1 MKWLDDDYIMD
12 TWNKKYRNVVQVD
25 SETVNSETLQ
35 QWFNRVC
42 NGDEELIKRMEDMK
56 FLFGGRILANRGLV
70 TKDHKVTLSNCY
82 VLPPVEDNIES
93 IFGTAKDLA
102 TIFSRGGGVGIDISK
117 LRYKGAPVR
126 NSAETTT
133 GAVSFMQLYDITTAI
148 IGQKGRRGALIISMD
163 ADHPDI
169 EDFIDI
175 KKDLNLITNANIS
188 VKVSDRFMRYAVEH
202 PGESYTILCKLID
215 EETRETWHTHSIC
228 VTPSKILEHLAENN
242 WKMAEPGV
250 LFWDRM
256 KNYNFIEN
264 NPHINITGV
273 NPCVTGDT
281 LILTDEGYVPIID
294 RVGLP
299 TNVWNGHE
307 YSIVI
312 PKRTGKNQDI
322 LRVTLSDGS
331 MLNVTPYHKFILRE
345 SSRVVGR
352 VEAKDLEIGS
362 KIEKCEYPVIEGY
375 DTPTLDMYTQGF
387 FSGDGY
393 ISKAEGR
400 NDRQL
405 IKLYDVKNKLI
416 PRLDAT
422 LYGELKEDKN
432 IVRLNQKYEDKTFV
446 PPTNY
451 TKEAR
456 LEWLAGLIDSDGSYE
471 ENSGIQITS
480 INKDF
485 LLQVKLM
492 LNTLGVHSSVTL
504 CKEACTKE
512 MPGGTYDCK
521 ECYRLLISKYY
532 VYQLYHLGLTLYRV
546 KIEDKEPNR
555 NAGRY
560 VQVIDVTKVGKAD
573 EVFCFNEHK
582 NHSGIFN
589 GVYTANCGELPLP
602 DYGSCNLGNIN
613 LSAYVKN
620 PFTDMAEFDFVAL
633 THDVPI
639 YVKALNDVLI
649 EGKEYHP
656 LRKQRDAIRDYRQI
670 GLGVTGLADMLI
682 KMRILYGSKEACQL
696 VSGIYRVIINQ
707 SVIASVDYAVGNDC
721 LSYKGFNV
729 EDFCNCTFAQ
739 KVLDKETKDYV
750 KAKGK
755 VYNSQF
761 LTIPPTGSVSI
772 VLGNCSSGVEPN
784 FDWRYN
790 RKIETIYDEPRK
802 VLVTAGIVKEYAEYL
817 DMSVDKVLEVGLPD
831 YFVTA
836 TKGVTY
842 MQRVAMQS
850 ACQDYIDGAISGT
863 VNLPNDA
870 TVEDIVDLYKEAWL
884 QGLKGITVY
893 RVGSERE
900 GILTKIEEKP
910 VTLKEDDIRPITVP
924 LQRGEKKAIA
934 PDTIYYKEEVKIGCG
949 ELNLFIGYS
958 PSEKALQ
965 DFWVKRKGN
974 GGCERNIES
983 TVISMSLL
991 QRVGGS
997 FEMLEESF
1005 KGIGSCNSFVHAR
1018 SKGAKLSKGSN
1029 CGQAIFNTLYDFVKR
1044 MEKQN
1049 AEIDDR
1055 HVLKHAFAEGD
1066 PSLPTI
1072 FGTPCPSCGK
1082 PLHRQ
1087 GGCYTCDEC
1096 GYNRCD

>member
-12 TWNKKYRNVVQVD
+12 TWNKKYRNVVRVD
-25 SETVNSETLQ
+25 ENTVNSETLHN
-35 QWFNRVC
+35 WFKRVC
-42 NGDEELIKRMEDMK
+42 NGDEGLIKRMEDMK

-70 TKDHKVTLSNCY
+70 TKNHKVTLSNCY
-82 VLPPVEDNIES
+82 VLPPVEDSIES

-148 IGQKGRRGALIISMD
+148 IGQKGRRGALIIAMD
-163 ADHPDI
+163 AEHPDI

-188 VKVSDRFMRYAVEH
+188 VKVSDRFMRYAVEK
-202 PGESYTILCKLID
+202 PGESYPIVCKLID
-215 EETRETWHTHSIC
+215 EKTGEMWHIHRVT
-228 VTPSKILEHLAENN
+228 VTPSKILEHIAENN

-264 NPHINITGV
+264 NPHISITGV

-281 LILTDEGYVPIID
+281 LIRTTEGYLPIKD
-294 RVGLP
+294 LVG
-299 TNVWNGHE
+299 T
-307 YSIVI
+307 
-312 PKRTGKNQDI
+312 
-322 LRVTLSDGS
+322 
-331 MLNVTPYHKFILRE
+331 TPYVYCMNDNNELDIRKATKVWKTRENAELVKVNFLRGEIICTPDHKIYTLNR
-345 SSRVVGR
+345 GW
-352 VEAKDLEIGS
+352 VEAKDLQPKDKLNGLCRGMRNESYCKVKLTSQKNHVTEHRFILGHFEDING
-362 KIEKCEYPVIEGY
+362 KDVHHLDG
-375 DTPTLDMYTQGF
+375 DTL
-387 FSGDGY
+387 
-393 ISKAEGR
+393 
-400 NDRQL
+400 N
-405 IKLYDVKNKLI
+405 NKLSNLEALEHSEHSVLSNVGHEDWCQRDEKGQFI
-416 PRLDAT
+416 LDRSART
-422 LYGELKEDKN
+422 EYVPTRTIHGKKIGLNFIVQSVEKLDYTEDVYDMTVEDFHN
-432 IVRLNQKYEDKTFV
+432 FVANDIV
-446 PPTNY
+446 
-451 TKEAR
+451 
-456 LEWLAGLIDSDGSYE
+456 I
-471 ENSGIQITS
+471 
-480 INKDF
+480 
-485 LLQVKLM
+485 
-492 LNTLGVHSSVTL
+492 H
-504 CKEACTKE
+504 
-512 MPGGTYDCK
+512 
-521 ECYRLLISKYY
+521 
-532 VYQLYHLGLTLYRV
+532 
-546 KIEDKEPNR
+546 
-555 NAGRY
+555 
-560 VQVIDVTKVGKAD
+560 
-573 EVFCFNEHK
+573 
-582 NHSGIFN
+582 
-589 GVYTANCGELPLP
+589 NCGELPLP

-613 LSAYVKN
+613 LSAYVKE
-620 PFTDMAEFDFVAL
+620 PFDEKAWFDFTAL
-633 THDVPI
+633 TRDVPI

-682 KMRILYGSKEACQL
+682 KMRIMYGSKEACQL
-696 VSGIYRVIINQ
+696 VSEIYRVIINQ
-707 SVIASVDYAVGNDC
+707 SVIASVDYAVDHDYS
-721 LSYKGFNV
+721 SYKGFNV
-729 EDFCNCTFAQ
+729 EDFCNCTFAK
-739 KVLDKETKDYV
+739 KVLDRETKDYV

-784 FDWRYN
+784 FAWQYN
-790 RKIETIYDEPRK
+790 RKIETIYEEPRK
-802 VLVTAGIVKEYAEYL
+802 VLVTAGIIKEYAEYL
-817 DMSVDKVLEVGLPD
+817 NGRLDVDMTVEKLLKSELPP

-836 TKGVTY
+836 TNGVTY

-870 TVEDIVDLYKEAWL
+870 TVEDIIDLYKEAWL

-900 GILTKIEEKP
+900 GILTEVTP
-910 VTLKEDDIRPITVP
+910 VTLDETKIEPVIIPRGEKLKTLE

-1044 MEKQN
+1044 MDKNEGRYVLKQN
-1049 AEIDDR
+1049 
-1055 HVLKHAFAEGD
+1055 FAEGN
-1066 PSLPTI
+1066 PNLPVA
-1072 FGTPCPSCGK
+1072 FSNPCPSCGK

-1096 GYNRCD
+1096 GYSKCD

>member
-12 TWNKKYRNVVQVD
+12 TWNKKYRNVVQKD
-25 SETVNSETLQ
+25 ENTVNSETLHN
-35 QWFNRVC
+35 WFKRVC
-42 NGDEELIKRMEDMK
+42 NGNKELIKRMEDMK

-82 VLPPVEDNIES
+82 VLPPVEDNIDS

-148 IGQKGRRGALIISMD
+148 IGQKGRRGALIIAMD
-163 ADHPDI
+163 AEHPDV
-169 EDFIDI
+169 EDFINI

-188 VKVSDRFMRYAVEH
+188 VKVSDRFMRYAVEN
-202 PGESYTILCKLID
+202 PGESYTMMCKLID
-215 EETRETWHTHSIC
+215 EETGETWHTHRIT
-228 VTPSKILEHLAENN
+228 VTPSKILEHIAENN

-264 NPHINITGV
+264 NPYINITGV
-273 NPCVTGDT
+273 NP
-281 LILTDEGYVPIID
+281 
-294 RVGLP
+294 
-299 TNVWNGHE
+299 
-307 YSIVI
+307 
-312 PKRTGKNQDI
+312 
-322 LRVTLSDGS
+322 
-331 MLNVTPYHKFILRE
+331 
-345 SSRVVGR
+345 
-352 VEAKDLEIGS
+352 
-362 KIEKCEYPVIEGY
+362 
-375 DTPTLDMYTQGF
+375 
-387 FSGDGY
+387 
-393 ISKAEGR
+393 
-400 NDRQL
+400 
-405 IKLYDVKNKLI
+405 
-416 PRLDAT
+416 
-422 LYGELKEDKN
+422 
-432 IVRLNQKYEDKTFV
+432 
-446 PPTNY
+446 
-451 TKEAR
+451 
-456 LEWLAGLIDSDGSYE
+456 
-471 ENSGIQITS
+471 
-480 INKDF
+480 
-485 LLQVKLM
+485 
-492 LNTLGVHSSVTL
+492 
-504 CKEACTKE
+504 
-512 MPGGTYDCK
+512 
-521 ECYRLLISKYY
+521 
-532 VYQLYHLGLTLYRV
+532 
-546 KIEDKEPNR
+546 
-555 NAGRY
+555 
-560 VQVIDVTKVGKAD
+560 
-573 EVFCFNEHK
+573 
-582 NHSGIFN
+582 
-589 GVYTANCGELPLP
+589 CGELPLP

-613 LSAYVKN
+613 LSAYVRE
-620 PFTDMAEFDFVAL
+620 PFEEKAWFDFTAL

-656 LRKQRDAIRDYRQI
+656 LHEQRDAIRYYRQI
-670 GLGVTGLADMLI
+670 GLGITGLADMLI
-682 KMRILYGSKEACQL
+682 KMGIMYGSKEACQL
-696 VSGIYRVIINQ
+696 VSEIYRVIINQ
-707 SVIASVDYAVGNDC
+707 SVIASVDYAVDNDYS
-721 LSYKGFNV
+721 SYLGFNV
-729 EDFCNCTFAQ
+729 ENFCNCTFAQ
-739 KVLDKETKDYV
+739 KVLDRETKEYV

-772 VLGNCSSGVEPN
+772 ILGNCSSGVEPN
-784 FDWRYN
+784 FAWQYN

-802 VLVTAGIVKEYAEYL
+802 VLVTAGIIKEYL
-817 DMSVDKVLEVGLPD
+817 DYVKGKLDVDMTVEELLKTDLPP

-836 TKGVTY
+836 TNGVTY

-870 TVEDIVDLYKEAWL
+870 TVEDIANLYKEAWL

-900 GILTKIEEKP
+900 GILTEVEP
-910 VTLKEDDIRPITVP
+910 VTTSEETKVEIPRGKKLEQLE

-1044 MEKQN
+1044 MEKN
-1049 AEIDDR
+1049 EGR
-1055 HVLKHAFAEGD
+1055 YVLKQNFAEGD
-1066 PSLPTI
+1066 PNLPVV
-1072 FGTPCPSCGK
+1072 FGNPCPSCGK

-1096 GYNRCD
+1096 GYNKCD

>member
-12 TWNKKYRNVVQVD
+12 TWNKKYRNVVQKD
-25 SETVNSETLQ
+25 ENTVNSETLHN
-35 QWFNRVC
+35 WFKRVC
-42 NGDEELIKRMEDMK
+42 NGNEELIKRMEDMK

-82 VLPPVEDNIES
+82 VLPPVEDNIDS

-148 IGQKGRRGALIISMD
+148 IGQKGRRGALIIAMD
-163 ADHPDI
+163 AEHPDV
-169 EDFIDI
+169 EDFINI

-188 VKVSDRFMRYAVEH
+188 VKVSDRFMRYAVEN
-202 PGESYTILCKLID
+202 PGESYTMMCKLID
-215 EETRETWHTHSIC
+215 EETGETWHTHRIT
-228 VTPSKILEHLAENN
+228 VTPSKILGHIAENN

-264 NPHINITGV
+264 NPYINITGV
-273 NPCVTGDT
+273 NP
-281 LILTDEGYVPIID
+281 
-294 RVGLP
+294 
-299 TNVWNGHE
+299 
-307 YSIVI
+307 
-312 PKRTGKNQDI
+312 
-322 LRVTLSDGS
+322 
-331 MLNVTPYHKFILRE
+331 
-345 SSRVVGR
+345 
-352 VEAKDLEIGS
+352 
-362 KIEKCEYPVIEGY
+362 
-375 DTPTLDMYTQGF
+375 
-387 FSGDGY
+387 
-393 ISKAEGR
+393 
-400 NDRQL
+400 
-405 IKLYDVKNKLI
+405 
-416 PRLDAT
+416 
-422 LYGELKEDKN
+422 
-432 IVRLNQKYEDKTFV
+432 
-446 PPTNY
+446 
-451 TKEAR
+451 
-456 LEWLAGLIDSDGSYE
+456 
-471 ENSGIQITS
+471 
-480 INKDF
+480 
-485 LLQVKLM
+485 
-492 LNTLGVHSSVTL
+492 
-504 CKEACTKE
+504 
-512 MPGGTYDCK
+512 
-521 ECYRLLISKYY
+521 
-532 VYQLYHLGLTLYRV
+532 
-546 KIEDKEPNR
+546 
-555 NAGRY
+555 
-560 VQVIDVTKVGKAD
+560 
-573 EVFCFNEHK
+573 
-582 NHSGIFN
+582 
-589 GVYTANCGELPLP
+589 CGELPLP

-613 LSAYVKN
+613 LSAYVRE
-620 PFTDMAEFDFVAL
+620 PFEEKAWFDFTAL

-656 LRKQRDAIRDYRQI
+656 LHEQRDAIRYYRQI
-670 GLGVTGLADMLI
+670 GLGITGLADMLI
-682 KMRILYGSKEACQL
+682 KMGIMYGSKEACQL
-696 VSGIYRVIINQ
+696 VSEIYRVIINQ
-707 SVIASVDYAVGNDC
+707 SVIASVDYAVDNDYS
-721 LSYKGFNV
+721 SYLGFNV
-729 EDFCNCTFAQ
+729 ENFCNCTFAQ
-739 KVLDKETKDYV
+739 KVLDRETKEYV

-772 VLGNCSSGVEPN
+772 ILGNCSSGVEPN
-784 FDWRYN
+784 FAWQYN

-802 VLVTAGIVKEYAEYL
+802 VLVTAGIIKEYL
-817 DMSVDKVLEVGLPD
+817 DYVKGKLDVDMTVEELLKTDLPP

-836 TKGVTY
+836 TNGVTY

-870 TVEDIVDLYKEAWL
+870 TVEDIANLYKEAWL

-900 GILTKIEEKP
+900 GILTEVTP
-910 VTLKEDDIRPITVP
+910 VTTSEETKVEPVIIPRGKKLEQLE

-1044 MEKQN
+1044 MEKN
-1049 AEIDDR
+1049 EGR
-1055 HVLKHAFAEGD
+1055 YVLKQNFAEGD
-1066 PSLPTI
+1066 PNLPVVVSN
-1072 FGTPCPSCGK
+1072 PCPSCGK

-1096 GYNRCD
+1096 GYNKCD

>member
-12 TWNKKYRNVVQVD
+12 TWNKKYRNVVRVN
-25 SETVNSETLQ
+25 ENTVNSETLHN
-35 QWFNRVC
+35 WFTRVC

-148 IGQKGRRGALIISMD
+148 IGQKGRRGALIIAMD
-163 ADHPDI
+163 AEHPDI

-188 VKVSDRFMRYAVEH
+188 VKVSDIFMRYAVDH
-202 PGESYTILCKLID
+202 PGESYPIACKLID
-215 EETRETWHTHSIC
+215 EETGETWHTHRVS
-228 VTPSKILEHLAENN
+228 VTPSKILEHIAENN

-273 NPCVTGDT
+273 NPC
-281 LILTDEGYVPIID
+281 
-294 RVGLP
+294 
-299 TNVWNGHE
+299 
-307 YSIVI
+307 
-312 PKRTGKNQDI
+312 
-322 LRVTLSDGS
+322 
-331 MLNVTPYHKFILRE
+331 
-345 SSRVVGR
+345 
-352 VEAKDLEIGS
+352 
-362 KIEKCEYPVIEGY
+362 
-375 DTPTLDMYTQGF
+375 
-387 FSGDGY
+387 
-393 ISKAEGR
+393 
-400 NDRQL
+400 
-405 IKLYDVKNKLI
+405 
-416 PRLDAT
+416 
-422 LYGELKEDKN
+422 
-432 IVRLNQKYEDKTFV
+432 
-446 PPTNY
+446 
-451 TKEAR
+451 
-456 LEWLAGLIDSDGSYE
+456 
-471 ENSGIQITS
+471 
-480 INKDF
+480 
-485 LLQVKLM
+485 
-492 LNTLGVHSSVTL
+492 
-504 CKEACTKE
+504 
-512 MPGGTYDCK
+512 
-521 ECYRLLISKYY
+521 
-532 VYQLYHLGLTLYRV
+532 
-546 KIEDKEPNR
+546 
-555 NAGRY
+555 
-560 VQVIDVTKVGKAD
+560 
-573 EVFCFNEHK
+573 
-582 NHSGIFN
+582 
-589 GVYTANCGELPLP
+589 GELPLP

-613 LSAYVKN
+613 LSAYVRE
-620 PFTDMAEFDFVAL
+620 PFDVKAWFDFTAL

-656 LRKQRDAIRDYRQI
+656 LREQRDAIRDYRQI

-682 KMRILYGSKEACQL
+682 KMSIMYGSKEACQL
-696 VSGIYRVIINQ
+696 VSEIYRVIINQ
-707 SVIASVDYAVGNDC
+707 SVIASVDYAVDNDC

-729 EDFCNCTFAQ
+729 EDFCNCTFAK

-784 FDWRYN
+784 FAWQYN

-802 VLVTAGIVKEYAEYL
+802 VLVTAGIIKEYVDYL
-817 DMSVDKVLEVGLPD
+817 NSRLDVDMTVEKLLKSGELPS

-842 MQRVAMQS
+842 KQRVAMQS

-900 GILTKIEEKP
+900 GILTEVTP
-910 VTLKEDDIRPITVP
+910 VTLDETKVEPVIIPRGEKLKTQE

-958 PSEKALQ
+958 PSEQALQ

-1044 MEKQN
+1044 MDKNEGRYVLKQN
-1049 AEIDDR
+1049 
-1055 HVLKHAFAEGD
+1055 FAEGN
-1066 PSLPTI
+1066 PNLPVA
-1072 FGTPCPSCGK
+1072 FSNPCPSCGK

-1096 GYNRCD
+1096 GFSKCD

>member
-12 TWNKKYRNVVQVD
+12 TWNKKYRNVVRVD
-25 SETVNSETLQ
+25 ENTVNSETLHN
-35 QWFNRVC
+35 WFKRVC

-70 TKDHKVTLSNCY
+70 TKNHKVTLSNCY
-82 VLPPVEDNIES
+82 VLPPVEDSIES

-148 IGQKGRRGALIISMD
+148 IGQKGRRGALIIAMD
-163 ADHPDI
+163 AEHPDI

-188 VKVSDRFMRYAVEH
+188 VKVSDRFMRYAVEK
-202 PGESYTILCKLID
+202 PGESYPIVCKLID
-215 EETRETWHTHSIC
+215 EKTGEMWHIHRVT
-228 VTPSKILEHLAENN
+228 VTPSKILEHIAENN

-264 NPHINITGV
+264 NPFINITGV
-273 NPCVTGDT
+273 NP
-281 LILTDEGYVPIID
+281 
-294 RVGLP
+294 
-299 TNVWNGHE
+299 
-307 YSIVI
+307 
-312 PKRTGKNQDI
+312 
-322 LRVTLSDGS
+322 
-331 MLNVTPYHKFILRE
+331 
-345 SSRVVGR
+345 
-352 VEAKDLEIGS
+352 
-362 KIEKCEYPVIEGY
+362 
-375 DTPTLDMYTQGF
+375 
-387 FSGDGY
+387 
-393 ISKAEGR
+393 
-400 NDRQL
+400 
-405 IKLYDVKNKLI
+405 
-416 PRLDAT
+416 
-422 LYGELKEDKN
+422 
-432 IVRLNQKYEDKTFV
+432 
-446 PPTNY
+446 
-451 TKEAR
+451 
-456 LEWLAGLIDSDGSYE
+456 
-471 ENSGIQITS
+471 
-480 INKDF
+480 
-485 LLQVKLM
+485 
-492 LNTLGVHSSVTL
+492 
-504 CKEACTKE
+504 
-512 MPGGTYDCK
+512 
-521 ECYRLLISKYY
+521 
-532 VYQLYHLGLTLYRV
+532 
-546 KIEDKEPNR
+546 
-555 NAGRY
+555 
-560 VQVIDVTKVGKAD
+560 
-573 EVFCFNEHK
+573 
-582 NHSGIFN
+582 
-589 GVYTANCGELPLP
+589 CGELPLP

-613 LSAYVKN
+613 LSAYVRE
-620 PFTDMAEFDFVAL
+620 PFDEKAWFDFTAL
-633 THDVPI
+633 TRDVPI
-639 YVKALNDVLI
+639 YVKALNDVLL
-649 EGKEYHP
+649 EGREYHP
-656 LRKQRDAIRDYRQI
+656 LKGQRKAIRNYRQI

-682 KMRILYGSKEACQL
+682 KMRIMYGSKEACQL
-696 VSGIYRVIINQ
+696 VSEIYRVIINQ
-707 SVIASVDYAVGNDC
+707 SVIASVDYAVDHDYS
-721 LSYKGFNV
+721 SYKGFNV
-729 EDFCNCTFAQ
+729 EDFCNCTFAK
-739 KVLDKETKDYV
+739 KVLDRETKDYV

-784 FDWRYN
+784 FAWQYN
-790 RKIETIYDEPRK
+790 RKIETIYEEPRK
-802 VLVTAGIVKEYAEYL
+802 VLVTAGIIKEYAEYL
-817 DMSVDKVLEVGLPD
+817 NGRLDVDMTVEKLLKSELPP

-870 TVEDIVDLYKEAWL
+870 TVEDIIDLYKEAWL

-900 GILTKIEEKP
+900 GILTEVTP
-910 VTLKEDDIRPITVP
+910 VTLDETKIEPVIIPRGEKLKTLE

-1044 MEKQN
+1044 MDKNEGRYVLKQN
-1049 AEIDDR
+1049 
-1055 HVLKHAFAEGD
+1055 FAEGN
-1066 PSLPTI
+1066 PNLPVA
-1072 FGTPCPSCGK
+1072 FSNPCPSCGK

-1096 GYNRCD
+1096 GFSKCD

>member
-12 TWNKKYRNVVQVD
+12 TWNKKYRNVVRVNED
-25 SETVNSETLQ
+25 TVNSETLHN
-35 QWFNRVC
+35 WFKRVC
-42 NGDEELIKRMEDMK
+42 NGNEELIKRMEDMK

-148 IGQKGRRGALIISMD
+148 IGQKGRRGALIIAMD
-163 ADHPDI
+163 AEHPDI

-188 VKVSDRFMRYAVEH
+188 VKVSDIFMRYAVDH
-202 PGESYTILCKLID
+202 PGESYPIACKLID
-215 EETRETWHTHSIC
+215 EETGETWHTHRVS
-228 VTPSKILEHLAENN
+228 VTPSKILEHIAENN

-273 NPCVTGDT
+273 NPC
-281 LILTDEGYVPIID
+281 
-294 RVGLP
+294 
-299 TNVWNGHE
+299 
-307 YSIVI
+307 
-312 PKRTGKNQDI
+312 
-322 LRVTLSDGS
+322 
-331 MLNVTPYHKFILRE
+331 
-345 SSRVVGR
+345 
-352 VEAKDLEIGS
+352 
-362 KIEKCEYPVIEGY
+362 
-375 DTPTLDMYTQGF
+375 
-387 FSGDGY
+387 
-393 ISKAEGR
+393 
-400 NDRQL
+400 
-405 IKLYDVKNKLI
+405 
-416 PRLDAT
+416 
-422 LYGELKEDKN
+422 
-432 IVRLNQKYEDKTFV
+432 
-446 PPTNY
+446 
-451 TKEAR
+451 
-456 LEWLAGLIDSDGSYE
+456 
-471 ENSGIQITS
+471 
-480 INKDF
+480 
-485 LLQVKLM
+485 
-492 LNTLGVHSSVTL
+492 
-504 CKEACTKE
+504 
-512 MPGGTYDCK
+512 
-521 ECYRLLISKYY
+521 
-532 VYQLYHLGLTLYRV
+532 
-546 KIEDKEPNR
+546 
-555 NAGRY
+555 
-560 VQVIDVTKVGKAD
+560 
-573 EVFCFNEHK
+573 
-582 NHSGIFN
+582 
-589 GVYTANCGELPLP
+589 GELPLP

-613 LSAYVKN
+613 LSAYVRE
-620 PFTDMAEFDFVAL
+620 PFDEKAWFDFTAL

-656 LRKQRDAIRDYRQI
+656 LREQRDAIRDYRQI

-682 KMRILYGSKEACQL
+682 KLRVMYGSKEACQL
-696 VSGIYRVIINQ
+696 VSEIYRVIINQ
-707 SVIASVDYAVGNDC
+707 SVIASVDYAVDNDC

-729 EDFCNCTFAQ
+729 EDFCNCTFAK

-784 FDWRYN
+784 FAWQYN

-802 VLVTAGIVKEYAEYL
+802 VLVTAGIIKEYVDYL
-817 DMSVDKVLEVGLPD
+817 NSRLDVDMTVEKLLKSGELPSH
-831 YFVTA
+831 FVTA

-842 MQRVAMQS
+842 KQRVAMQS

-900 GILTKIEEKP
+900 GILTEVTP
-910 VTLKEDDIRPITVP
+910 VTLDETKVEPVIIPRGEKLKTQE

-1044 MEKQN
+1044 MDKNEGRYVLKQN
-1049 AEIDDR
+1049 
-1055 HVLKHAFAEGD
+1055 FAEGN
-1066 PSLPTI
+1066 PNLPVA
-1072 FGTPCPSCGK
+1072 FSNPCPSCGK

>member
-1 MKWLDDDYIMD
+1 MKWLYDDYIRD
-12 TWNKKYRNVVQVD
+12 TWNKKYRNVIQGD
-25 SETVNSETLQ
+25 ENTVNSETLYN
-35 QWFNRVC
+35 WFRRVC

-163 ADHPDI
+163 AEHPDI

-188 VKVSDRFMRYAVEH
+188 VKVSDKFMHYAVEK
-202 PGESYTILCKLID
+202 PGESYAMVCKLID
-215 EETRETWHTHSIC
+215 DETRKTWHTHVTT

-256 KNYNFIEN
+256 QNYNFIEN

-273 NPCVTGDT
+273 NP
-281 LILTDEGYVPIID
+281 
-294 RVGLP
+294 
-299 TNVWNGHE
+299 
-307 YSIVI
+307 
-312 PKRTGKNQDI
+312 
-322 LRVTLSDGS
+322 
-331 MLNVTPYHKFILRE
+331 
-345 SSRVVGR
+345 
-352 VEAKDLEIGS
+352 
-362 KIEKCEYPVIEGY
+362 
-375 DTPTLDMYTQGF
+375 
-387 FSGDGY
+387 
-393 ISKAEGR
+393 
-400 NDRQL
+400 
-405 IKLYDVKNKLI
+405 
-416 PRLDAT
+416 
-422 LYGELKEDKN
+422 
-432 IVRLNQKYEDKTFV
+432 
-446 PPTNY
+446 
-451 TKEAR
+451 
-456 LEWLAGLIDSDGSYE
+456 
-471 ENSGIQITS
+471 
-480 INKDF
+480 
-485 LLQVKLM
+485 
-492 LNTLGVHSSVTL
+492 
-504 CKEACTKE
+504 
-512 MPGGTYDCK
+512 
-521 ECYRLLISKYY
+521 
-532 VYQLYHLGLTLYRV
+532 
-546 KIEDKEPNR
+546 
-555 NAGRY
+555 
-560 VQVIDVTKVGKAD
+560 
-573 EVFCFNEHK
+573 
-582 NHSGIFN
+582 
-589 GVYTANCGELPLP
+589 CGELPLP

-613 LSAYVKN
+613 LSAYVRE
-620 PFTDMAEFDFVAL
+620 PFDEKAWFDFTAL
-633 THDVPI
+633 TYDVPI

-656 LRKQRDAIRDYRQI
+656 LREQRDAIHDYRQI

-682 KMRILYGSKEACQL
+682 KMRIMYGSKEACQL
-696 VSGIYRVIINQ
+696 VSEIYRVIINQ
-707 SVIASVDYAVGNDC
+707 SVIASVDYAVDNDC

-739 KVLDKETKDYV
+739 KVLDRETKEYV

-755 VYNSQF
+755 VFNSQF

-772 VLGNCSSGVEPN
+772 ILGNCSSGVEPN
-784 FDWRYN
+784 FAWQYN

-802 VLVTAGIVKEYAEYL
+802 VLVTAGIIKEYLEYL
-817 DMSVDKVLEVGLPD
+817 NDRLGVDMTVEKLLEGDLPP

-836 TKGVTY
+836 TNGVTY

-900 GILTKIEEKP
+900 GILTEVTP
-910 VTLKEDDIRPITVP
+910 VTSEETKLE

-1044 MEKQN
+1044 MEKN
-1049 AEIDDR
+1049 EGR
-1055 HVLKHAFAEGD
+1055 YVLKQNFAEGN
-1066 PSLPTI
+1066 PNLPVVVSN
-1072 FGTPCPSCGK
+1072 PCPSCGK

-1096 GYNRCD
+1096 GFSKCD

>member
-12 TWNKKYRNVVQVD
+12 TWNKKYRNVVQKD
-25 SETVNSETLQ
+25 ENTVNSETLHN
-35 QWFNRVC
+35 WFKRVC
-42 NGDEELIKRMEDMK
+42 NGNEELIKRMEDMK

-82 VLPPVEDNIES
+82 VLPPVEDNIDS

-148 IGQKGRRGALIISMD
+148 IGQKGRRGALIIAMD
-163 ADHPDI
+163 AEHPDV
-169 EDFIDI
+169 EDFINI

-188 VKVSDRFMRYAVEH
+188 VKVSDRFMRYAVEN
-202 PGESYTILCKLID
+202 PGESYTMMCKLID
-215 EETRETWHTHSIC
+215 EETGETWHTHRIT
-228 VTPSKILEHLAENN
+228 VTPSKILEHIAENN

-264 NPHINITGV
+264 NPYINITGV
-273 NPCVTGDT
+273 NP
-281 LILTDEGYVPIID
+281 
-294 RVGLP
+294 
-299 TNVWNGHE
+299 
-307 YSIVI
+307 
-312 PKRTGKNQDI
+312 
-322 LRVTLSDGS
+322 
-331 MLNVTPYHKFILRE
+331 
-345 SSRVVGR
+345 
-352 VEAKDLEIGS
+352 
-362 KIEKCEYPVIEGY
+362 
-375 DTPTLDMYTQGF
+375 
-387 FSGDGY
+387 
-393 ISKAEGR
+393 
-400 NDRQL
+400 
-405 IKLYDVKNKLI
+405 
-416 PRLDAT
+416 
-422 LYGELKEDKN
+422 
-432 IVRLNQKYEDKTFV
+432 
-446 PPTNY
+446 
-451 TKEAR
+451 
-456 LEWLAGLIDSDGSYE
+456 
-471 ENSGIQITS
+471 
-480 INKDF
+480 
-485 LLQVKLM
+485 
-492 LNTLGVHSSVTL
+492 
-504 CKEACTKE
+504 
-512 MPGGTYDCK
+512 
-521 ECYRLLISKYY
+521 
-532 VYQLYHLGLTLYRV
+532 
-546 KIEDKEPNR
+546 
-555 NAGRY
+555 
-560 VQVIDVTKVGKAD
+560 
-573 EVFCFNEHK
+573 
-582 NHSGIFN
+582 
-589 GVYTANCGELPLP
+589 CGELPLP

-613 LSAYVKN
+613 LSAYVRE
-620 PFTDMAEFDFVAL
+620 PFEEKAWFDFTAL

-656 LRKQRDAIRDYRQI
+656 LHEQRDAIRYYRQI
-670 GLGVTGLADMLI
+670 GLGITGLADMLI
-682 KMRILYGSKEACQL
+682 KMGIMYGSKEACQL
-696 VSGIYRVIINQ
+696 VSEIYRVIINQ
-707 SVIASVDYAVGNDC
+707 SVIASVDYAVDNDYS
-721 LSYKGFNV
+721 SYLGFNV
-729 EDFCNCTFAQ
+729 ENFCNCTFAQ
-739 KVLDKETKDYV
+739 KVLDRETKEYV

-772 VLGNCSSGVEPN
+772 ILGNCSSGVEPN
-784 FDWRYN
+784 FAWQYN

-802 VLVTAGIVKEYAEYL
+802 VLVTAGIIKEYL
-817 DMSVDKVLEVGLPD
+817 DYVKGKLDVDMTVEELLKTDLPP

-836 TKGVTY
+836 TNGVTY

-870 TVEDIVDLYKEAWL
+870 TVEDIANLYKEAWL

-900 GILTKIEEKP
+900 GILTEVTP
-910 VTLKEDDIRPITVP
+910 VTTSEETKVEIPRGKKLEQLE

-1044 MEKQN
+1044 MEKN
-1049 AEIDDR
+1049 EGR
-1055 HVLKHAFAEGD
+1055 YVLKQNFAEGD
-1066 PSLPTI
+1066 PNLPVVVSN
-1072 FGTPCPSCGK
+1072 PCPSCGK

-1096 GYNRCD
+1096 GYNKCD

>member
-12 TWNKKYRNVVQVD
+12 TWNKKYRNVVRVN
-25 SETVNSETLQ
+25 ENTVNSETLHN
-35 QWFNRVC
+35 WFKRVC

-82 VLPPVEDNIES
+82 VLPPVEDSIES

-148 IGQKGRRGALIISMD
+148 IGQKGRRGALIIAMD
-163 ADHPDI
+163 AEHPDI

-188 VKVSDRFMRYAVEH
+188 VKVSDIFMRYAVDH
-202 PGESYTILCKLID
+202 PGESYPIACKLID
-215 EETRETWHTHSIC
+215 EETGETWHTHRVS
-228 VTPSKILEHLAENN
+228 VTPSKILEHIAENN

-250 LFWDRM
+250 LFWDKM

-273 NPCVTGDT
+273 NP
-281 LILTDEGYVPIID
+281 
-294 RVGLP
+294 
-299 TNVWNGHE
+299 
-307 YSIVI
+307 
-312 PKRTGKNQDI
+312 
-322 LRVTLSDGS
+322 
-331 MLNVTPYHKFILRE
+331 
-345 SSRVVGR
+345 
-352 VEAKDLEIGS
+352 
-362 KIEKCEYPVIEGY
+362 
-375 DTPTLDMYTQGF
+375 
-387 FSGDGY
+387 
-393 ISKAEGR
+393 
-400 NDRQL
+400 
-405 IKLYDVKNKLI
+405 
-416 PRLDAT
+416 
-422 LYGELKEDKN
+422 
-432 IVRLNQKYEDKTFV
+432 
-446 PPTNY
+446 
-451 TKEAR
+451 
-456 LEWLAGLIDSDGSYE
+456 
-471 ENSGIQITS
+471 
-480 INKDF
+480 
-485 LLQVKLM
+485 
-492 LNTLGVHSSVTL
+492 
-504 CKEACTKE
+504 
-512 MPGGTYDCK
+512 
-521 ECYRLLISKYY
+521 
-532 VYQLYHLGLTLYRV
+532 
-546 KIEDKEPNR
+546 
-555 NAGRY
+555 
-560 VQVIDVTKVGKAD
+560 
-573 EVFCFNEHK
+573 
-582 NHSGIFN
+582 
-589 GVYTANCGELPLP
+589 CGELPLP

-620 PFTDMAEFDFVAL
+620 PFTDRAEFDFVAL

-900 GILTKIEEKP
+900 GILTEVTSEETKVEP
-910 VTLKEDDIRPITVP
+910 VIIPRGKKLEQLE

-1044 MEKQN
+1044 MAMQDVETDEN
-1049 AEIDDR
+1049 R
-1055 HVLKHAFAEGD
+1055 HVLKHEFVE
-1066 PSLPTI
+1066 SLPAV
-1072 FGTPCPSCGK
+1072 FVGNPCPSCGK

-1096 GYNRCD
+1096 GYQRCD

>member
-12 TWNKKYRNVVQVD
+12 TWNKKYRNVVQKD
-25 SETVNSETLQ
+25 ENTVNSETLHN
-35 QWFNRVC
+35 WFKRVC
-42 NGDEELIKRMEDMK
+42 NGNKELIKRMEDMK

-82 VLPPVEDNIES
+82 VLPPVEDNIDS

-148 IGQKGRRGALIISMD
+148 IGQKGRRGALIIAMD
-163 ADHPDI
+163 AEHPDV
-169 EDFIDI
+169 EDFINI

-188 VKVSDRFMRYAVEH
+188 VKVSDRFMRYAVEN
-202 PGESYTILCKLID
+202 PGESYTMMCKLID
-215 EETRETWHTHSIC
+215 EETGETWHTHRIT
-228 VTPSKILEHLAENN
+228 VTPSKILEHIAENN

-264 NPHINITGV
+264 NPYINITGV
-273 NPCVTGDT
+273 NP
-281 LILTDEGYVPIID
+281 
-294 RVGLP
+294 
-299 TNVWNGHE
+299 
-307 YSIVI
+307 
-312 PKRTGKNQDI
+312 
-322 LRVTLSDGS
+322 
-331 MLNVTPYHKFILRE
+331 
-345 SSRVVGR
+345 
-352 VEAKDLEIGS
+352 
-362 KIEKCEYPVIEGY
+362 
-375 DTPTLDMYTQGF
+375 
-387 FSGDGY
+387 
-393 ISKAEGR
+393 
-400 NDRQL
+400 
-405 IKLYDVKNKLI
+405 
-416 PRLDAT
+416 
-422 LYGELKEDKN
+422 
-432 IVRLNQKYEDKTFV
+432 
-446 PPTNY
+446 
-451 TKEAR
+451 
-456 LEWLAGLIDSDGSYE
+456 
-471 ENSGIQITS
+471 
-480 INKDF
+480 
-485 LLQVKLM
+485 
-492 LNTLGVHSSVTL
+492 
-504 CKEACTKE
+504 
-512 MPGGTYDCK
+512 
-521 ECYRLLISKYY
+521 
-532 VYQLYHLGLTLYRV
+532 
-546 KIEDKEPNR
+546 
-555 NAGRY
+555 
-560 VQVIDVTKVGKAD
+560 
-573 EVFCFNEHK
+573 
-582 NHSGIFN
+582 
-589 GVYTANCGELPLP
+589 CGELPLP

-613 LSAYVKN
+613 LSAYVRE
-620 PFTDMAEFDFVAL
+620 PFEEKAWFDFTAL

-656 LRKQRDAIRDYRQI
+656 LHEQRDAIRYYRQI
-670 GLGVTGLADMLI
+670 GLGITGLADMLI
-682 KMRILYGSKEACQL
+682 KMGIMYGSKEACQL
-696 VSGIYRVIINQ
+696 VSEIYRVIINQ
-707 SVIASVDYAVGNDC
+707 SVIASVDYAVDNDYS
-721 LSYKGFNV
+721 SYLGFNV
-729 EDFCNCTFAQ
+729 ENFCNCTFAQ
-739 KVLDKETKDYV
+739 KVLDRETKEYV
-750 KAKGK
+750 KAKGR

-772 VLGNCSSGVEPN
+772 ILGNCSSGVEPN
-784 FDWRYN
+784 FAWQYN

-802 VLVTAGIVKEYAEYL
+802 VLVTAGIIKEYL
-817 DMSVDKVLEVGLPD
+817 DYVKGKLDVDMTVEELLKIDLPP

-836 TKGVTY
+836 TNGVTY

-870 TVEDIVDLYKEAWL
+870 TVEDIANLYKEAWL

-900 GILTKIEEKP
+900 GILTEVEP
-910 VTLKEDDIRPITVP
+910 VTTSEETKVEIPRGKKLEQLE

-1044 MEKQN
+1044 MEKN
-1049 AEIDDR
+1049 EGR
-1055 HVLKHAFAEGD
+1055 YVLKQNFAEGD
-1066 PSLPTI
+1066 PNLPVV
-1072 FGTPCPSCGK
+1072 FGNPCPSCGK

-1096 GYNRCD
+1096 GYNKCD

>member
-148 IGQKGRRGALIISMD
+148 IGQKGRRGALIIAMD
-163 ADHPDI
+163 AEHPDV

-188 VKVSDRFMRYAVEH
+188 VKVSDRFMRYAVDH
-202 PGESYTILCKLID
+202 HGESYAVRCKIID
-215 EETRETWHTHSIC
+215 ENTGDTWHEHVIE
-228 VTPSKILEHLAENN
+228 VTPSEILHHIAENN

-264 NPHINITGV
+264 NPYINITGV

-281 LILTDEGYVPIID
+281 LIQTVEGNIQIKDLVGKKPHVYCMDDEGKLAIQQATKVWKTRKNARLVKID
-294 RVGLP
+294 FLRG
-299 TNVWNGHE
+299 
-307 YSIVI
+307 SI
-312 PKRTGKNQDI
+312 TC
-322 LRVTLSDGS
+322 
-331 MLNVTPYHKFILRE
+331 TPDHKIYTRN
-345 SSRVVGR
+345 RGW
-352 VEAKDLEIGS
+352 VEAKDLKPKDKLNGLCRRMKDEIHCAVKLSSQKNFTAEHRFILGHFEDITGMDVHHKDDNSLNNVLSNLEAIPHHEHS
-362 KIEKCEYPVIEGY
+362 KISNLGHEDWNTRDEEGKFITTKS
-375 DTPTLDMYTQGF
+375 D
-387 FSGDGY
+387 
-393 ISKAEGR
+393 
-400 NDRQL
+400 
-405 IKLYDVKNKLI
+405 
-416 PRLDAT
+416 
-422 LYGELKEDKN
+422 
-432 IVRLNQKYEDKTFV
+432 FV
-446 PPTNY
+446 PRESLKVNQRNKGLNFIVQKVEVLDY
-451 TKEAR
+451 TE
-456 LEWLAGLIDSDGSYE
+456 D
-471 ENSGIQITS
+471 
-480 INKDF
+480 
-485 LLQVKLM
+485 V
-492 LNTLGVHSSVTL
+492 
-504 CKEACTKE
+504 
-512 MPGGTYDCK
+512 YDM
-521 ECYRLLISKYY
+521 EVPKY
-532 VYQLYHLGLTLYRV
+532 HNF
-546 KIEDKEPNR
+546 IANDI
-555 NAGRY
+555 
-560 VQVIDVTKVGKAD
+560 VI
-573 EVFCFNEHK
+573 H
-582 NHSGIFN
+582 
-589 GVYTANCGELPLP
+589 NCGELPLP

-739 KVLDKETKDYV
+739 KVLDRETKDYV

-900 GILTKIEEKP
+900 GILTEVTSEETKVEP
-910 VTLKEDDIRPITVP
+910 VIIPRGKKLEQLE

-1044 MEKQN
+1044 MAMQDVETDEN
-1049 AEIDDR
+1049 R
-1055 HVLKHAFAEGD
+1055 HVLKHEFVE
-1066 PSLPTI
+1066 SLPAV
-1072 FGTPCPSCGK
+1072 FVGNPCPSCGK

>member
-12 TWNKKYRNVVQVD
+12 TWNKKYRNVVQKD
-25 SETVNSETLQ
+25 ENTVNSETLHN
-35 QWFNRVC
+35 WFKRVC
-42 NGDEELIKRMEDMK
+42 NGNEELIKRMEDMK

-82 VLPPVEDNIES
+82 VLPPVEDNIDS

-117 LRYKGAPVR
+117 VRYKGAPVR

-148 IGQKGRRGALIISMD
+148 IGQKGRRGALIIAMD
-163 ADHPDI
+163 AEHPDV
-169 EDFIDI
+169 EDFINI

-188 VKVSDRFMRYAVEH
+188 VKVSDRFMRYAVEN
-202 PGESYTILCKLID
+202 PGESYTMMCKLID
-215 EETRETWHTHSIC
+215 EETGETWHTHRIT
-228 VTPSKILEHLAENN
+228 VTPSKILEHIAENN

-264 NPHINITGV
+264 NPYINITGV
-273 NPCVTGDT
+273 NP
-281 LILTDEGYVPIID
+281 
-294 RVGLP
+294 
-299 TNVWNGHE
+299 
-307 YSIVI
+307 
-312 PKRTGKNQDI
+312 
-322 LRVTLSDGS
+322 
-331 MLNVTPYHKFILRE
+331 
-345 SSRVVGR
+345 
-352 VEAKDLEIGS
+352 
-362 KIEKCEYPVIEGY
+362 
-375 DTPTLDMYTQGF
+375 
-387 FSGDGY
+387 
-393 ISKAEGR
+393 
-400 NDRQL
+400 
-405 IKLYDVKNKLI
+405 
-416 PRLDAT
+416 
-422 LYGELKEDKN
+422 
-432 IVRLNQKYEDKTFV
+432 
-446 PPTNY
+446 
-451 TKEAR
+451 
-456 LEWLAGLIDSDGSYE
+456 
-471 ENSGIQITS
+471 
-480 INKDF
+480 
-485 LLQVKLM
+485 
-492 LNTLGVHSSVTL
+492 
-504 CKEACTKE
+504 
-512 MPGGTYDCK
+512 
-521 ECYRLLISKYY
+521 
-532 VYQLYHLGLTLYRV
+532 
-546 KIEDKEPNR
+546 
-555 NAGRY
+555 
-560 VQVIDVTKVGKAD
+560 
-573 EVFCFNEHK
+573 
-582 NHSGIFN
+582 
-589 GVYTANCGELPLP
+589 CGELPLP

-613 LSAYVKN
+613 LSAYVRE
-620 PFTDMAEFDFVAL
+620 PFEEKAWFDFTAL

-656 LRKQRDAIRDYRQI
+656 LHEQRDAIRYYRQI
-670 GLGVTGLADMLI
+670 GLGITGLADMLI
-682 KMRILYGSKEACQL
+682 KMGIMYGSKEACQL
-696 VSGIYRVIINQ
+696 VSEIYRVIINQ
-707 SVIASVDYAVGNDC
+707 SVIASVDYAVDNDYS
-721 LSYKGFNV
+721 SYLGFNV
-729 EDFCNCTFAQ
+729 ENFCNCTFAQ
-739 KVLDKETKDYV
+739 KVLDRETKEYV

-772 VLGNCSSGVEPN
+772 ILGNCSSGVEPN
-784 FDWRYN
+784 FAWQYN

-802 VLVTAGIVKEYAEYL
+802 VLVTAGIIKEYL
-817 DMSVDKVLEVGLPD
+817 DYVKGKLDVDMTVEELLKTDLPP

-836 TKGVTY
+836 TNGVTY

-870 TVEDIVDLYKEAWL
+870 TVEDIANLYKEAWL

-900 GILTKIEEKP
+900 GILTEVTP
-910 VTLKEDDIRPITVP
+910 VTTSEETKVEPVIIPRGKKLEHLE

-1044 MEKQN
+1044 MEKN
-1049 AEIDDR
+1049 EGR
-1055 HVLKHAFAEGD
+1055 YVLKQNFAEGD
-1066 PSLPTI
+1066 PNLPVV
-1072 FGTPCPSCGK
+1072 FGNPCPSCGK

-1096 GYNRCD
+1096 GYNKCD

>member
-12 TWNKKYRNVVQVD
+12 TWNKKYRNVVQKD
-25 SETVNSETLQ
+25 ENTVNSETLHD
-35 QWFNRVC
+35 WFKRVC

-82 VLPPVEDNIES
+82 VLPPVEDNIDS

-148 IGQKGRRGALIISMD
+148 IGQKGRRGALIIAMD
-163 ADHPDI
+163 AEHPDV

-188 VKVSDRFMRYAVEH
+188 VKVSDRFMRYAVEN
-202 PGESYTILCKLID
+202 PGESYTMMCKLID
-215 EETRETWHTHSIC
+215 EKTGETWHTHRIT
-228 VTPSKILEHLAENN
+228 VTPSKILEHIAENN

-264 NPHINITGV
+264 NPHIDITGV
-273 NPCVTGDT
+273 NP
-281 LILTDEGYVPIID
+281 
-294 RVGLP
+294 
-299 TNVWNGHE
+299 
-307 YSIVI
+307 
-312 PKRTGKNQDI
+312 
-322 LRVTLSDGS
+322 
-331 MLNVTPYHKFILRE
+331 
-345 SSRVVGR
+345 
-352 VEAKDLEIGS
+352 
-362 KIEKCEYPVIEGY
+362 
-375 DTPTLDMYTQGF
+375 
-387 FSGDGY
+387 
-393 ISKAEGR
+393 
-400 NDRQL
+400 
-405 IKLYDVKNKLI
+405 
-416 PRLDAT
+416 
-422 LYGELKEDKN
+422 
-432 IVRLNQKYEDKTFV
+432 
-446 PPTNY
+446 
-451 TKEAR
+451 
-456 LEWLAGLIDSDGSYE
+456 
-471 ENSGIQITS
+471 
-480 INKDF
+480 
-485 LLQVKLM
+485 
-492 LNTLGVHSSVTL
+492 
-504 CKEACTKE
+504 
-512 MPGGTYDCK
+512 
-521 ECYRLLISKYY
+521 
-532 VYQLYHLGLTLYRV
+532 
-546 KIEDKEPNR
+546 
-555 NAGRY
+555 
-560 VQVIDVTKVGKAD
+560 
-573 EVFCFNEHK
+573 
-582 NHSGIFN
+582 
-589 GVYTANCGELPLP
+589 CGELPLP

-613 LSAYVKN
+613 LSAYVRE
-620 PFTDMAEFDFVAL
+620 PFDEKAWFDFTAL

-682 KMRILYGSKEACQL
+682 KMRIMYGSKEACQL
-696 VSGIYRVIINQ
+696 VSEVYRVIINQ
-707 SVIASVDYAVGNDC
+707 SVIASVDYAVANDC

-729 EDFCNCTFAQ
+729 EDFCNCTFAK
-739 KVLDKETKDYV
+739 KVLDRETKEYV

-772 VLGNCSSGVEPN
+772 ILGNCSSGVEPN
-784 FDWRYN
+784 FAWQYN

-802 VLVTAGIVKEYAEYL
+802 VLVTAGIIKEYVEYL
-817 DMSVDKVLEVGLPD
+817 NSRLDVGMTVDKLLKRGELPP

-900 GILTKIEEKP
+900 GILTEVTP
-910 VTLKEDDIRPITVP
+910 VTSEETKVEIPRGKKLEQLE

-934 PDTIYYKEEVKIGCG
+934 PDTVYYKEEVKIGCG

-1044 MEKQN
+1044 MEKN
-1049 AEIDDR
+1049 EGR
-1055 HVLKHAFAEGD
+1055 YVLKQNFAEGK
-1066 PSLPTI
+1066 PNLPVA
-1072 FGTPCPSCGK
+1072 FSNPCPSCGK

>member
-25 SETVNSETLQ
+25 ENTVNSETLHN
-35 QWFNRVC
+35 WFRRVC

-82 VLPPVEDNIES
+82 VLPPVEDSIES

-148 IGQKGRRGALIISMD
+148 IGQKGRRGALIIAMD

-188 VKVSDRFMRYAVEH
+188 VKVSDRFMRYTVEH
-202 PGESYTILCKLID
+202 PGESYTMMCKLID
-215 EETRETWHTHSIC
+215 EETGETWHTHRIS
-228 VTPSKILEHLAENN
+228 VTPSKILEHIAENN

-250 LFWDRM
+250 LFWDKM

-264 NPHINITGV
+264 NPYISITGV
-273 NPCVTGDT
+273 NP
-281 LILTDEGYVPIID
+281 
-294 RVGLP
+294 
-299 TNVWNGHE
+299 
-307 YSIVI
+307 
-312 PKRTGKNQDI
+312 
-322 LRVTLSDGS
+322 
-331 MLNVTPYHKFILRE
+331 
-345 SSRVVGR
+345 
-352 VEAKDLEIGS
+352 
-362 KIEKCEYPVIEGY
+362 
-375 DTPTLDMYTQGF
+375 
-387 FSGDGY
+387 
-393 ISKAEGR
+393 
-400 NDRQL
+400 
-405 IKLYDVKNKLI
+405 
-416 PRLDAT
+416 
-422 LYGELKEDKN
+422 
-432 IVRLNQKYEDKTFV
+432 
-446 PPTNY
+446 
-451 TKEAR
+451 
-456 LEWLAGLIDSDGSYE
+456 
-471 ENSGIQITS
+471 
-480 INKDF
+480 
-485 LLQVKLM
+485 
-492 LNTLGVHSSVTL
+492 
-504 CKEACTKE
+504 
-512 MPGGTYDCK
+512 
-521 ECYRLLISKYY
+521 
-532 VYQLYHLGLTLYRV
+532 
-546 KIEDKEPNR
+546 
-555 NAGRY
+555 
-560 VQVIDVTKVGKAD
+560 
-573 EVFCFNEHK
+573 
-582 NHSGIFN
+582 
-589 GVYTANCGELPLP
+589 CGELPLP

-620 PFTDMAEFDFVAL
+620 PFTDRAEFDFVAL

-656 LRKQRDAIRDYRQI
+656 LRKQRNAIRDYRQI

-863 VNLPNDA
+863 VNLPNNA

-900 GILTKIEEKP
+900 GILTEVTP
-910 VTLKEDDIRPITVP
+910 VTLEETKVEPVIPRGKKLEQLE

-1044 MEKQN
+1044 MAMQN
-1049 AEIDDR
+1049 VETDENR
-1055 HVLKHAFAEGD
+1055 HVLKHAFVESVPAV
-1066 PSLPTI
+1066 
-1072 FGTPCPSCGK
+1072 FGNPCPSCGK

>member
-12 TWNKKYRNVVQVD
+12 TWNKKYRNVVQKD
-25 SETVNSETLQ
+25 ENTVNSETLHN
-35 QWFNRVC
+35 WFKRVC
-42 NGDEELIKRMEDMK
+42 NGNKELIKRMEDMK

-82 VLPPVEDNIES
+82 VLPPVEDNIDS

-148 IGQKGRRGALIISMD
+148 IGQKGRRGALIIAMD
-163 ADHPDI
+163 AEHPDV
-169 EDFIDI
+169 EDFINI

-188 VKVSDRFMRYAVEH
+188 VKVSDRFMRYAVEN
-202 PGESYTILCKLID
+202 PGESYTMMCKLID
-215 EETRETWHTHSIC
+215 EETGETWHTHRIT
-228 VTPSKILEHLAENN
+228 VTPSKILEHIAENN

-264 NPHINITGV
+264 NPYINITGV
-273 NPCVTGDT
+273 NP
-281 LILTDEGYVPIID
+281 
-294 RVGLP
+294 
-299 TNVWNGHE
+299 
-307 YSIVI
+307 
-312 PKRTGKNQDI
+312 
-322 LRVTLSDGS
+322 
-331 MLNVTPYHKFILRE
+331 
-345 SSRVVGR
+345 
-352 VEAKDLEIGS
+352 
-362 KIEKCEYPVIEGY
+362 
-375 DTPTLDMYTQGF
+375 
-387 FSGDGY
+387 
-393 ISKAEGR
+393 
-400 NDRQL
+400 
-405 IKLYDVKNKLI
+405 
-416 PRLDAT
+416 
-422 LYGELKEDKN
+422 
-432 IVRLNQKYEDKTFV
+432 
-446 PPTNY
+446 
-451 TKEAR
+451 
-456 LEWLAGLIDSDGSYE
+456 
-471 ENSGIQITS
+471 
-480 INKDF
+480 
-485 LLQVKLM
+485 
-492 LNTLGVHSSVTL
+492 
-504 CKEACTKE
+504 
-512 MPGGTYDCK
+512 
-521 ECYRLLISKYY
+521 
-532 VYQLYHLGLTLYRV
+532 
-546 KIEDKEPNR
+546 
-555 NAGRY
+555 
-560 VQVIDVTKVGKAD
+560 
-573 EVFCFNEHK
+573 
-582 NHSGIFN
+582 
-589 GVYTANCGELPLP
+589 CGELPLP

-613 LSAYVKN
+613 LSAYVRE
-620 PFTDMAEFDFVAL
+620 PFEEKAWFDFTAL

-656 LRKQRDAIRDYRQI
+656 LHEQRDAIRYYRQI
-670 GLGVTGLADMLI
+670 GLGITGLADMLI
-682 KMRILYGSKEACQL
+682 KMGIMYGSKEACQL
-696 VSGIYRVIINQ
+696 VSEIYRVIINQ
-707 SVIASVDYAVGNDC
+707 SVIASVDYAVDNDYS
-721 LSYKGFNV
+721 SYLGFNV
-729 EDFCNCTFAQ
+729 ENFCNCTFA
-739 KVLDKETKDYV
+739 KRVLDRETKEYV

-772 VLGNCSSGVEPN
+772 ILGNCSSGVEPN
-784 FDWRYN
+784 FAWQYN

-802 VLVTAGIVKEYAEYL
+802 VLVTAGIIKEYLEYVKGKL
-817 DMSVDKVLEVGLPD
+817 DVDMTVEELLKTDLPP

-836 TKGVTY
+836 TNGVTY

-870 TVEDIVDLYKEAWL
+870 TVEDIANLYKEAWL

-900 GILTKIEEKP
+900 GILTEVTP
-910 VTLKEDDIRPITVP
+910 VTTSEETKVEIPRGKKLEQLE

-1044 MEKQN
+1044 MEKN
-1049 AEIDDR
+1049 EGR
-1055 HVLKHAFAEGD
+1055 YVLKQNFAEGD
-1066 PSLPTI
+1066 PNLPVV
-1072 FGTPCPSCGK
+1072 FGNPCPSCGK

-1096 GYNRCD
+1096 GYNKCD

>member
-12 TWNKKYRNVVQVD
+12 TWNKKYRNVVRVD
-25 SETVNSETLQ
+25 ENTVNSETLRN
-35 QWFNRVC
+35 WFKRVC

-82 VLPPVEDNIES
+82 VLPPVEDSIDS

-148 IGQKGRRGALIISMD
+148 IGQKGRRGALIIAMD
-163 ADHPDI
+163 AEHPDI

-188 VKVSDRFMRYAVEH
+188 VKVSDLFMRYAVEH
-202 PGESYTILCKLID
+202 PGESYPIACKLID
-215 EETRETWHTHSIC
+215 EETGETWHTHRVS
-228 VTPSKILEHLAENN
+228 VTPSKILEHIAENN

-264 NPHINITGV
+264 NPYISITGV
-273 NPCVTGDT
+273 NP
-281 LILTDEGYVPIID
+281 
-294 RVGLP
+294 
-299 TNVWNGHE
+299 
-307 YSIVI
+307 
-312 PKRTGKNQDI
+312 
-322 LRVTLSDGS
+322 
-331 MLNVTPYHKFILRE
+331 
-345 SSRVVGR
+345 
-352 VEAKDLEIGS
+352 
-362 KIEKCEYPVIEGY
+362 
-375 DTPTLDMYTQGF
+375 
-387 FSGDGY
+387 
-393 ISKAEGR
+393 
-400 NDRQL
+400 
-405 IKLYDVKNKLI
+405 
-416 PRLDAT
+416 
-422 LYGELKEDKN
+422 
-432 IVRLNQKYEDKTFV
+432 
-446 PPTNY
+446 
-451 TKEAR
+451 
-456 LEWLAGLIDSDGSYE
+456 
-471 ENSGIQITS
+471 
-480 INKDF
+480 
-485 LLQVKLM
+485 
-492 LNTLGVHSSVTL
+492 
-504 CKEACTKE
+504 
-512 MPGGTYDCK
+512 
-521 ECYRLLISKYY
+521 
-532 VYQLYHLGLTLYRV
+532 
-546 KIEDKEPNR
+546 
-555 NAGRY
+555 
-560 VQVIDVTKVGKAD
+560 
-573 EVFCFNEHK
+573 
-582 NHSGIFN
+582 
-589 GVYTANCGELPLP
+589 CGELPLP

-613 LSAYVKN
+613 LSAYVRE
-620 PFTDMAEFDFVAL
+620 PFDEKAWFDFTAL

-639 YVKALNDVLI
+639 YVKALNDVLL
-649 EGKEYHP
+649 EGREYHP
-656 LRKQRDAIRDYRQI
+656 LKGQREAIRKYRQI

-682 KMRILYGSKEACQL
+682 KMRIMYGSKEACQL
-696 VSGIYRVIINQ
+696 VSEIYRVIINQ
-707 SVIASVDYAVGNDC
+707 SVIASVDYAVDHNYP
-721 LSYKGFNV
+721 SYKGFNV
-729 EDFCNCTFAQ
+729 GDFCNCTFAK
-739 KVLDKETKDYV
+739 KVLDRETKDYV

-784 FDWRYN
+784 FAWQYN
-790 RKIETIYDEPRK
+790 RKIETIYEEPRK
-802 VLVTAGIVKEYAEYL
+802 VLVTAGIIKEYVEYL
-817 DMSVDKVLEVGLPD
+817 NSRLDVDMTVEKLLKSGELPP

-842 MQRVAMQS
+842 MQRVTMQS

-870 TVEDIVDLYKEAWL
+870 TVEDIIDLYKEAWL

-900 GILTKIEEKP
+900 GILTEVTP
-910 VTLKEDDIRPITVP
+910 VTLDETKVEPVIIPRGKKLKTLE

-1044 MEKQN
+1044 MDKNEGRYVLKQN
-1049 AEIDDR
+1049 
-1055 HVLKHAFAEGD
+1055 FAEGN
-1066 PSLPTI
+1066 PNLPVA
-1072 FGTPCPSCGK
+1072 FSNPCPSCGK

>member
-12 TWNKKYRNVVQVD
+12 TWNKKYRNTK
-25 SETVNSETLQ
+25 SNGSSETLQ
-35 QWFNRVC
+35 QWFSRVC
-42 NGDEELIKRMEDMK
+42 NKDEKLIQRMEDMK

-148 IGQKGRRGALIISMD
+148 IGQKGRRGALIIAMN
-163 ADHPDI
+163 AEHPDI

-188 VKVSDRFMRYAVEH
+188 VKVSDEFMRFAVEK
-202 PGESYTILCKLID
+202 PGESYDMTCILRD
-215 EETRETWHTHSIC
+215 EETGEVWHEHRIT
-228 VTPSKILEHLAENN
+228 VTPSKILEHIAKNN

-256 KNYNFIEN
+256 ENYNFIEN
-264 NPHINITGV
+264 NPYINITGV
-273 NPCVTGDT
+273 NPC
-281 LILTDEGYVPIID
+281 
-294 RVGLP
+294 
-299 TNVWNGHE
+299 
-307 YSIVI
+307 
-312 PKRTGKNQDI
+312 
-322 LRVTLSDGS
+322 
-331 MLNVTPYHKFILRE
+331 
-345 SSRVVGR
+345 
-352 VEAKDLEIGS
+352 
-362 KIEKCEYPVIEGY
+362 
-375 DTPTLDMYTQGF
+375 
-387 FSGDGY
+387 
-393 ISKAEGR
+393 
-400 NDRQL
+400 
-405 IKLYDVKNKLI
+405 
-416 PRLDAT
+416 
-422 LYGELKEDKN
+422 GEL
-432 IVRLNQKYEDKTFV
+432 
-446 PPTNY
+446 
-451 TKEAR
+451 
-456 LEWLAGLIDSDGSYE
+456 
-471 ENSGIQITS
+471 
-480 INKDF
+480 
-485 LLQVKLM
+485 
-492 LNTLGVHSSVTL
+492 
-504 CKEACTKE
+504 C
-512 MPGGTYDCK
+512 
-521 ECYRLLISKYY
+521 
-532 VYQLYHLGLTLYRV
+532 
-546 KIEDKEPNR
+546 
-555 NAGRY
+555 
-560 VQVIDVTKVGKAD
+560 
-573 EVFCFNEHK
+573 
-582 NHSGIFN
+582 
-589 GVYTANCGELPLP
+589 LP

-620 PFTDMAEFDFVAL
+620 PFMDIAEFDFTAL
-633 THDVPI
+633 THDIPI

-656 LRKQRDAIRDYRQI
+656 LQEQRDAIRDYRQI
-670 GLGVTGLADMLI
+670 GLGITGLADMLI

-696 VSGIYRVIINQ
+696 LGEIYRVIINQ
-707 SVIASVDYAVGNDC
+707 SVIASVDYAVDNDYS
-721 LSYKGFNV
+721 SYLGFNV
-729 EDFCNCTFAQ
+729 ENFCNCTFAQ
-739 KVLDKETKDYV
+739 KVLDRETKEYV

-772 VLGNCSSGVEPN
+772 ILGNCSSGVEPN

-790 RKIETIYDEPRK
+790 RKIETIYEEPRK
-802 VLVTAGIVKEYAEYL
+802 VLVTAGIVKEYADYL
-817 DMSVDKVLEVGLPD
+817 GMSVDKVLEVGLPP

-836 TKGVTY
+836 TKGVSY

-870 TVEDIVDLYKEAWL
+870 TVEDIVNLYKEAWL

-900 GILTKIEEKP
+900 GILTKVEEKP

-1044 MEKQN
+1044 MALQYVETDEN
-1049 AEIDDR
+1049 R
-1055 HVLKHAFAEGD
+1055 YVLKHAFVEGL
-1066 PSLPTI
+1066 SAV
-1072 FGTPCPSCGK
+1072 FVGNPCPVCGK

-1096 GYNRCD
+1096 GFSKCD

>member
-1 MKWLDDDYIMD
+1 MKWLYDDYIRD

-25 SETVNSETLQ
+25 ENTFNSETLYN
-35 QWFNRVC
+35 WFRRVC

-148 IGQKGRRGALIISMD
+148 IGQKGRRGALIIAMD
-163 ADHPDI
+163 AEHPDV

-188 VKVSDRFMRYAVEH
+188 VKVSDRFMRYAVEK
-202 PGESYTILCKLID
+202 PGESYIMMCKLID
-215 EETRETWHTHSIC
+215 EETGEVWHVHHTTVI
-228 VTPSKILEHLAENN
+228 PSKILEHIAENN
-242 WKMAEPGV
+242 WKVAEPGV

-264 NPHINITGV
+264 NPYIDITGV

-281 LILTDEGYVPIID
+281 LILTDEGYVPIKD

-331 MLNVTPYHKFILRE
+331 VLNVTPYHKFILKDL
-345 SSRVVGR
+345 GR

-362 KIEKCEYPVIEGY
+362 KLEKCEYPVIEGY
-375 DTPTLDMYTQGF
+375 DIPSLDMYTQGF
-387 FSGDGY
+387 FS
-393 ISKAEGR
+393 
-400 NDRQL
+400 
-405 IKLYDVKNKLI
+405 
-416 PRLDAT
+416 
-422 LYGELKEDKN
+422 GELKEDKN
-432 IVRLNQKYEDKTFV
+432 IVRLNQEYEDKTFV
-446 PPTNY
+446 PPVNY

-471 ENSGIQITS
+471 KEAGIQITS
-480 INKDF
+480 INKNF

-504 CKEACTKE
+504 SKEACTKE
-512 MPGGTYDCK
+512 MPGGTYECR

-532 VYQLYHLGLTLYRV
+532 VYRLYRLGLTLYRV
-546 KIEDKEPNR
+546 QIEDKEPNR
-555 NAGRY
+555 NAGRF
-560 VQVIDVTKVGKAD
+560 VQVIDITKVGKAD

-613 LSAYVKN
+613 LSAYVTN
-620 PFTDMAEFDFVAL
+620 PFTDIAEFDFVAL
-633 THDVPI
+633 TQDIPI
-639 YVKALNDVLI
+639 YVNALNDVLI

-682 KMRILYGSKEACQL
+682 KMKMLYGSKEACQL
-696 VSGIYRVIINQ
+696 VSEIYRVIINQ
-707 SVIASVDYAVGNDC
+707 SVIASVDYAVDRDC

-739 KVLDKETKDYV
+739 KVLDKETKEYV

-755 VYNSQF
+755 VFNSQF

-772 VLGNCSSGVEPN
+772 ILGNCSSGVEPN

-817 DMSVDKVLEVGLPD
+817 GMSVDKVLEVGLPD

-836 TKGVTY
+836 TNGVTY

-900 GILTKIEEKP
+900 GILTEITP
-910 VTLKEDDIRPITVP
+910 VTSEETKVEIPRGKKLEQLE

-1044 MEKQN
+1044 MEKNEGRYVLN
-1049 AEIDDR
+1049 AE
-1055 HVLKHAFAEGD
+1055 GN
-1066 PSLPTI
+1066 PNLPVVI
-1072 FGTPCPSCGK
+1072 NNPCPSCGK

-1096 GYNRCD
+1096 GYQRCD

>member
-12 TWNKKYRNVVQVD
+12 TWNKKYRNVVQKD
-25 SETVNSETLQ
+25 ENTVNSETLHN
-35 QWFNRVC
+35 WFKRVC
-42 NGDEELIKRMEDMK
+42 NGNKELIKRMEDMK

-82 VLPPVEDNIES
+82 VLPPVEDNIDS

-148 IGQKGRRGALIISMD
+148 IGQKGRRGALIIAMD
-163 ADHPDI
+163 AEHPDV
-169 EDFIDI
+169 EDFINI

-188 VKVSDRFMRYAVEH
+188 VKVSDRFMRYAVEN
-202 PGESYTILCKLID
+202 PGESYTMMCKLID
-215 EETRETWHTHSIC
+215 EETGETWHTHRIT
-228 VTPSKILEHLAENN
+228 VTPSKILEHIAENN

-264 NPHINITGV
+264 NPYINITGV
-273 NPCVTGDT
+273 NP
-281 LILTDEGYVPIID
+281 
-294 RVGLP
+294 
-299 TNVWNGHE
+299 
-307 YSIVI
+307 
-312 PKRTGKNQDI
+312 
-322 LRVTLSDGS
+322 
-331 MLNVTPYHKFILRE
+331 
-345 SSRVVGR
+345 
-352 VEAKDLEIGS
+352 
-362 KIEKCEYPVIEGY
+362 
-375 DTPTLDMYTQGF
+375 
-387 FSGDGY
+387 
-393 ISKAEGR
+393 
-400 NDRQL
+400 
-405 IKLYDVKNKLI
+405 
-416 PRLDAT
+416 
-422 LYGELKEDKN
+422 
-432 IVRLNQKYEDKTFV
+432 
-446 PPTNY
+446 
-451 TKEAR
+451 
-456 LEWLAGLIDSDGSYE
+456 
-471 ENSGIQITS
+471 
-480 INKDF
+480 
-485 LLQVKLM
+485 
-492 LNTLGVHSSVTL
+492 
-504 CKEACTKE
+504 
-512 MPGGTYDCK
+512 
-521 ECYRLLISKYY
+521 
-532 VYQLYHLGLTLYRV
+532 
-546 KIEDKEPNR
+546 
-555 NAGRY
+555 
-560 VQVIDVTKVGKAD
+560 
-573 EVFCFNEHK
+573 
-582 NHSGIFN
+582 
-589 GVYTANCGELPLP
+589 CGELPLP

-613 LSAYVKN
+613 LSAYVRE
-620 PFTDMAEFDFVAL
+620 PFEEKAWFDFTAL

-656 LRKQRDAIRDYRQI
+656 LHEQRDAIRYYRQI
-670 GLGVTGLADMLI
+670 GLGITGLADMLI
-682 KMRILYGSKEACQL
+682 KMGIMYGSKEACQL
-696 VSGIYRVIINQ
+696 VSEIYRVIINQ
-707 SVIASVDYAVGNDC
+707 SVIASVDYAVDNDYS
-721 LSYKGFNV
+721 SYLGFNV
-729 EDFCNCTFAQ
+729 ENFCNCTFAQ
-739 KVLDKETKDYV
+739 KVLDRETKEYV

-772 VLGNCSSGVEPN
+772 ILGNCSSGVEPN
-784 FDWRYN
+784 FAWQYN

-802 VLVTAGIVKEYAEYL
+802 VLVTAGIIKEYL
-817 DMSVDKVLEVGLPD
+817 DYVKGKLDVDMTVEELLKTDLPP

-836 TKGVTY
+836 TNGVTY

-870 TVEDIVDLYKEAWL
+870 TVEDIANLYKEAWL

-900 GILTKIEEKP
+900 GILTEVTP
-910 VTLKEDDIRPITVP
+910 VTTSEETKVEIPRGKKLEQLE

-1044 MEKQN
+1044 MEKNEGRYVLN
-1049 AEIDDR
+1049 AE
-1055 HVLKHAFAEGD
+1055 GN
-1066 PSLPTI
+1066 PNLPVVI
-1072 FGTPCPSCGK
+1072 NNPCPSCGK

-1096 GYNRCD
+1096 GYNKCD

>member
-1 MKWLDDDYIMD
+1 MKWLYDDYIRD
-12 TWNKKYRNVVQVD
+12 TWNKKYRNCVQVD
-25 SETVNSETLQ
+25 ENTVNSETLYN
-35 QWFNRVC
+35 WFRRVC

-148 IGQKGRRGALIISMD
+148 IGQKGRRGALIIAMD
-163 ADHPDI
+163 AEHPDV

-202 PGESYTILCKLID
+202 PGESYTIICKLID
-215 EETRETWHTHSIC
+215 EETRKTWHEHVTT
-228 VTPSKILEHLAENN
+228 VTPSKILEHIAENN

-264 NPHINITGV
+264 NPYINITGV
-273 NPCVTGDT
+273 NP
-281 LILTDEGYVPIID
+281 
-294 RVGLP
+294 
-299 TNVWNGHE
+299 
-307 YSIVI
+307 
-312 PKRTGKNQDI
+312 
-322 LRVTLSDGS
+322 
-331 MLNVTPYHKFILRE
+331 
-345 SSRVVGR
+345 
-352 VEAKDLEIGS
+352 
-362 KIEKCEYPVIEGY
+362 
-375 DTPTLDMYTQGF
+375 
-387 FSGDGY
+387 
-393 ISKAEGR
+393 
-400 NDRQL
+400 
-405 IKLYDVKNKLI
+405 
-416 PRLDAT
+416 
-422 LYGELKEDKN
+422 
-432 IVRLNQKYEDKTFV
+432 
-446 PPTNY
+446 
-451 TKEAR
+451 
-456 LEWLAGLIDSDGSYE
+456 
-471 ENSGIQITS
+471 
-480 INKDF
+480 
-485 LLQVKLM
+485 
-492 LNTLGVHSSVTL
+492 
-504 CKEACTKE
+504 
-512 MPGGTYDCK
+512 
-521 ECYRLLISKYY
+521 
-532 VYQLYHLGLTLYRV
+532 
-546 KIEDKEPNR
+546 
-555 NAGRY
+555 
-560 VQVIDVTKVGKAD
+560 
-573 EVFCFNEHK
+573 
-582 NHSGIFN
+582 
-589 GVYTANCGELPLP
+589 CGELPLP

-613 LSAYVKN
+613 LSAYVKE
-620 PFTDMAEFDFVAL
+620 PFEEKAWFDFTAL
-633 THDVPI
+633 TQDIPI

-656 LRKQRDAIRDYRQI
+656 LRKQRNAIRDYRQI

-696 VSGIYRVIINQ
+696 VSEIYRVIINQ
-707 SVIASVDYAVGNDC
+707 SVIASVDYAVDNDC

-729 EDFCNCTFAQ
+729 EEFCNCTFAQ
-739 KVLDKETKDYV
+739 KVLDKETKEYV

-772 VLGNCSSGVEPN
+772 ILGNCSSGVEPN
-784 FDWRYN
+784 FAWQYN

-802 VLVTAGIVKEYAEYL
+802 VLVTAGIIKEYLEYL
-817 DMSVDKVLEVGLPD
+817 NDRLDVNMTVEELLKSDLPP

-836 TKGVTY
+836 TNGVTY

-870 TVEDIVDLYKEAWL
+870 TVEDIVNLYKEAWL

-900 GILTKIEEKP
+900 GILTEITP
-910 VTLKEDDIRPITVP
+910 VTSEETKLEIPRGKKLETLE

-1044 MEKQN
+1044 MEKN
-1049 AEIDDR
+1049 EGR
-1055 HVLKHAFAEGD
+1055 YVLKQNFAEGN
-1066 PSLPTI
+1066 PNLPVA
-1072 FGTPCPSCGK
+1072 FSNPCPSCGK

>member
-12 TWNKKYRNVVQVD
+12 TWNKKYRNVVRVD
-25 SETVNSETLQ
+25 ENTVNSETLHN
-35 QWFNRVC
+35 WFKRVC

-82 VLPPVEDNIES
+82 VLPPIEDSIES

-148 IGQKGRRGALIISMD
+148 IGQKGRRGALIIAMD
-163 ADHPDI
+163 AEHPDI

-188 VKVSDRFMRYAVEH
+188 VKVSDLFMRYAVEH
-202 PGESYTILCKLID
+202 PGESYPIACKLID
-215 EETRETWHTHSIC
+215 EETGETWHTHRVS
-228 VTPSKILEHLAENN
+228 VTPSKILEHIAENN

-264 NPHINITGV
+264 NPFINITGV
-273 NPCVTGDT
+273 NP
-281 LILTDEGYVPIID
+281 
-294 RVGLP
+294 
-299 TNVWNGHE
+299 
-307 YSIVI
+307 
-312 PKRTGKNQDI
+312 
-322 LRVTLSDGS
+322 
-331 MLNVTPYHKFILRE
+331 
-345 SSRVVGR
+345 
-352 VEAKDLEIGS
+352 
-362 KIEKCEYPVIEGY
+362 
-375 DTPTLDMYTQGF
+375 
-387 FSGDGY
+387 
-393 ISKAEGR
+393 
-400 NDRQL
+400 
-405 IKLYDVKNKLI
+405 
-416 PRLDAT
+416 
-422 LYGELKEDKN
+422 
-432 IVRLNQKYEDKTFV
+432 
-446 PPTNY
+446 
-451 TKEAR
+451 
-456 LEWLAGLIDSDGSYE
+456 
-471 ENSGIQITS
+471 
-480 INKDF
+480 
-485 LLQVKLM
+485 
-492 LNTLGVHSSVTL
+492 
-504 CKEACTKE
+504 
-512 MPGGTYDCK
+512 
-521 ECYRLLISKYY
+521 
-532 VYQLYHLGLTLYRV
+532 
-546 KIEDKEPNR
+546 
-555 NAGRY
+555 
-560 VQVIDVTKVGKAD
+560 
-573 EVFCFNEHK
+573 
-582 NHSGIFN
+582 
-589 GVYTANCGELPLP
+589 CGELPLP

-613 LSAYVKN
+613 LSAYVKE
-620 PFTDMAEFDFVAL
+620 PFDEKAWFDFTAL
-633 THDVPI
+633 TRDVPI
-639 YVKALNDVLI
+639 YVKALNDVLL
-649 EGKEYHP
+649 EGREYHP
-656 LRKQRDAIRDYRQI
+656 LKGQRKAIRNYRQI

-682 KMRILYGSKEACQL
+682 KMRIMYGSKEACQL
-696 VSGIYRVIINQ
+696 VSEIYRVIINQ
-707 SVIASVDYAVGNDC
+707 SVIASVDYAVDHDYS
-721 LSYKGFNV
+721 SYKGFNV
-729 EDFCNCTFAQ
+729 EDFCNCTFAR
-739 KVLDKETKDYV
+739 KVLDRETKDYV

-784 FDWRYN
+784 FAWQYN
-790 RKIETIYDEPRK
+790 RKIETIYEEPRK
-802 VLVTAGIVKEYAEYL
+802 VLVTAGIIKEYVEYL
-817 DMSVDKVLEVGLPD
+817 NGRLDVDMTVEKLLKSELPPH
-831 YFVTA
+831 FVTA
-836 TKGVTY
+836 TNGVTY

-900 GILTKIEEKP
+900 GILTEVTP
-910 VTLKEDDIRPITVP
+910 VTLDETKIEPVIIPRGEKLKTLE

-1044 MEKQN
+1044 MDKNEGRYVLKQN
-1049 AEIDDR
+1049 
-1055 HVLKHAFAEGD
+1055 FAEGN
-1066 PSLPTI
+1066 PNLPVA
-1072 FGTPCPSCGK
+1072 FSNPCPSCGK

-1096 GYNRCD
+1096 GYSKCD

>member
-25 SETVNSETLQ
+25 ENTVNSETLHN
-35 QWFNRVC
+35 WFKRVC

-82 VLPPVEDNIES
+82 VLPPVEDSIES

-148 IGQKGRRGALIISMD
+148 IGQKGRRGALIIAMD

-202 PGESYTILCKLID
+202 PGESYTMMCKLID
-215 EETRETWHTHSIC
+215 EETGETWHTHRIS
-228 VTPSKILEHLAENN
+228 VTPSKILEHIAENN

-250 LFWDRM
+250 LFWDKM

-264 NPHINITGV
+264 NPYISITGV
-273 NPCVTGDT
+273 NP
-281 LILTDEGYVPIID
+281 
-294 RVGLP
+294 
-299 TNVWNGHE
+299 
-307 YSIVI
+307 
-312 PKRTGKNQDI
+312 
-322 LRVTLSDGS
+322 
-331 MLNVTPYHKFILRE
+331 
-345 SSRVVGR
+345 
-352 VEAKDLEIGS
+352 
-362 KIEKCEYPVIEGY
+362 
-375 DTPTLDMYTQGF
+375 
-387 FSGDGY
+387 
-393 ISKAEGR
+393 
-400 NDRQL
+400 
-405 IKLYDVKNKLI
+405 
-416 PRLDAT
+416 
-422 LYGELKEDKN
+422 
-432 IVRLNQKYEDKTFV
+432 
-446 PPTNY
+446 
-451 TKEAR
+451 
-456 LEWLAGLIDSDGSYE
+456 
-471 ENSGIQITS
+471 
-480 INKDF
+480 
-485 LLQVKLM
+485 
-492 LNTLGVHSSVTL
+492 
-504 CKEACTKE
+504 
-512 MPGGTYDCK
+512 
-521 ECYRLLISKYY
+521 
-532 VYQLYHLGLTLYRV
+532 
-546 KIEDKEPNR
+546 
-555 NAGRY
+555 
-560 VQVIDVTKVGKAD
+560 
-573 EVFCFNEHK
+573 
-582 NHSGIFN
+582 
-589 GVYTANCGELPLP
+589 CGELPLP

-620 PFTDMAEFDFVAL
+620 PFTDGAEFDFVAL

-656 LRKQRDAIRDYRQI
+656 LRKQRNAIRDYRQI

-707 SVIASVDYAVGNDC
+707 SVIASVDYAVDNDC

-863 VNLPNDA
+863 VNLPNNA

-900 GILTKIEEKP
+900 GILTEVTP
-910 VTLKEDDIRPITVP
+910 VTLEETKVEPVIPRGKKLEQLE

-1044 MEKQN
+1044 MAMQN
-1049 AEIDDR
+1049 VETDENR
-1055 HVLKHAFAEGD
+1055 HVLKHAFVESVPAV
-1066 PSLPTI
+1066 
-1072 FGTPCPSCGK
+1072 FGNPCPSCGK

>member
-1 MKWLDDDYIMD
+1 MKWLDDDYIID

-25 SETVNSETLQ
+25 ESTFNSETLHN
-35 QWFNRVC
+35 WFKRVC

-148 IGQKGRRGALIISMD
+148 IGQKGRRGALIIAMD
-163 ADHPDI
+163 AEHPDI

-188 VKVSDRFMRYAVEH
+188 VKVSDKFMRYAVEH
-202 PGESYTILCKLID
+202 PGESYTIICKIVD
-215 EETRETWHTHSIC
+215 EETGEVWHNHSIE
-228 VTPSKILEHLAENN
+228 VTPSKILEHIAENN
-242 WKMAEPGV
+242 WRMAEPGV

-264 NPHINITGV
+264 NPYINITGV

-322 LRVTLSDGS
+322 LHVTLSDGS
-331 MLNVTPYHKFILRE
+331 SLNVTPYHKFILKDL
-345 SSRVVGR
+345 GR
-352 VEAKDLEIGS
+352 VEAKDLEIGD
-362 KIEKCEYPVIEGY
+362 KLEKCEYPVIEGY
-375 DTPTLDMYTQGF
+375 DIPSLDMYTQGF

-393 ISKAEGR
+393 ISKSEGR
-400 NDRQL
+400 KVRQL
-405 IKLYDVKNKLI
+405 ITLYGVKNELI
-416 PRLDAT
+416 PRLDAK

-432 IVRLNQKYEDKTFV
+432 IVRLNQEYKDKTFV
-446 PPTNY
+446 PPVNY

-471 ENSGIQITS
+471 KESGIQITS
-480 INKDF
+480 VNKDF
-485 LLQVKLM
+485 LLQIKLM
-492 LNTLGVHSSVTL
+492 LNTLGVHSSVTI

-512 MPGGTYDCK
+512 MPGGTYECK

-532 VYQLYHLGLTLYRV
+532 VYQLYRLGLTLYRV

-555 NAGRY
+555 NAGRF
-560 VQVIDVTKVGKAD
+560 VQVIDVTKAGKAD

-613 LSAYVKN
+613 LSAYVRE
-620 PFTDMAEFDFVAL
+620 PFEEKAWFDFTAL
-633 THDVPI
+633 TRDVPI

-656 LRKQRDAIRDYRQI
+656 LRRQRNAIRDYRQI

-682 KMRILYGSKEACQL
+682 KMCIMYGSKEACQL
-696 VSGIYRVIINQ
+696 VSEIYRVIINQ
-707 SVIASVDYAVGNDC
+707 SVIASVDYAVDNDYP
-721 LSYKGFNV
+721 SYKGFNV
-729 EDFCNCTFAQ
+729 EDFCNCTFAK
-739 KVLDKETKDYV
+739 KVLDRETKDYV

-772 VLGNCSSGVEPN
+772 ILGNCSSGVEPN
-784 FDWRYN
+784 FAWQYN

-802 VLVTAGIVKEYAEYL
+802 VLVTAGIIKEYVEYL
-817 DMSVDKVLEVGLPD
+817 NDRLDVEMTMEKLLKSELPP

-836 TKGVTY
+836 TNGVSY
-842 MQRVAMQS
+842 MQRVTMQS

-870 TVEDIVDLYKEAWL
+870 TVDDIVDLYKEAWL

-900 GILTKIEEKP
+900 GILTEVTPVKLDETKIEPVIEK
-910 VTLKEDDIRPITVP
+910 LK
-924 LQRGEKKAIA
+924 RGEKKAIA

-1029 CGQAIFNTLYDFVKR
+1029 CGQAIFNTLYDFVKYMDTNEGR
-1044 MEKQN
+1044 YVLKQN
-1049 AEIDDR
+1049 
-1055 HVLKHAFAEGD
+1055 FAEGN
-1066 PSLPTI
+1066 PNLPVA
-1072 FGTPCPSCGK
+1072 FSNPCPSCGK

-1096 GYNRCD
+1096 GYSKCD

>member
-12 TWNKKYRNVVQVD
+12 TWNKKYRNVVQKD
-25 SETVNSETLQ
+25 ENTVNSETLHN
-35 QWFNRVC
+35 WFKRVC
-42 NGDEELIKRMEDMK
+42 NGNEELIKRMEDMK

-82 VLPPVEDNIES
+82 VLPPVEDNIDS

-148 IGQKGRRGALIISMD
+148 IGQKGRRGALIIAMD
-163 ADHPDI
+163 AEHPDV
-169 EDFIDI
+169 EDFINI

-188 VKVSDRFMRYAVEH
+188 VKVSDRFMRYAVEN
-202 PGESYTILCKLID
+202 PGESYTMMCKLID
-215 EETRETWHTHSIC
+215 EETGETWHTHRIT
-228 VTPSKILEHLAENN
+228 VTPSKILEHIAENN

-264 NPHINITGV
+264 NPYINITGV
-273 NPCVTGDT
+273 NP
-281 LILTDEGYVPIID
+281 
-294 RVGLP
+294 
-299 TNVWNGHE
+299 
-307 YSIVI
+307 
-312 PKRTGKNQDI
+312 
-322 LRVTLSDGS
+322 
-331 MLNVTPYHKFILRE
+331 
-345 SSRVVGR
+345 
-352 VEAKDLEIGS
+352 
-362 KIEKCEYPVIEGY
+362 
-375 DTPTLDMYTQGF
+375 
-387 FSGDGY
+387 
-393 ISKAEGR
+393 
-400 NDRQL
+400 
-405 IKLYDVKNKLI
+405 
-416 PRLDAT
+416 
-422 LYGELKEDKN
+422 
-432 IVRLNQKYEDKTFV
+432 
-446 PPTNY
+446 
-451 TKEAR
+451 
-456 LEWLAGLIDSDGSYE
+456 
-471 ENSGIQITS
+471 
-480 INKDF
+480 
-485 LLQVKLM
+485 
-492 LNTLGVHSSVTL
+492 
-504 CKEACTKE
+504 
-512 MPGGTYDCK
+512 
-521 ECYRLLISKYY
+521 
-532 VYQLYHLGLTLYRV
+532 
-546 KIEDKEPNR
+546 
-555 NAGRY
+555 
-560 VQVIDVTKVGKAD
+560 
-573 EVFCFNEHK
+573 
-582 NHSGIFN
+582 
-589 GVYTANCGELPLP
+589 CGELPLP

-613 LSAYVKN
+613 LSAYVRE
-620 PFTDMAEFDFVAL
+620 PFEEKAWFDFTAL

-656 LRKQRDAIRDYRQI
+656 LHEQRDAIRYYRQI
-670 GLGVTGLADMLI
+670 GLGITGLADMLI
-682 KMRILYGSKEACQL
+682 KMGIMYGSKEACQL
-696 VSGIYRVIINQ
+696 VSEIYRVIINQ
-707 SVIASVDYAVGNDC
+707 SVIASVDYAVDNDYS
-721 LSYKGFNV
+721 SYLGFNV
-729 EDFCNCTFAQ
+729 ENFCNCTFAQ
-739 KVLDKETKDYV
+739 KVLDRETKEYV

-772 VLGNCSSGVEPN
+772 ILGNCSSGVEPN
-784 FDWRYN
+784 FAWQYN

-802 VLVTAGIVKEYAEYL
+802 VLVTAGIIKEYL
-817 DMSVDKVLEVGLPD
+817 DYVKGKLDVDMTVEELLKTDLPP

-836 TKGVTY
+836 TNGVTY

-870 TVEDIVDLYKEAWL
+870 TVEDIANLYKEAWL

-900 GILTKIEEKP
+900 GILTEVTP
-910 VTLKEDDIRPITVP
+910 VTTSEETKVEIPRGKKLEQLE

-1044 MEKQN
+1044 MEKN
-1049 AEIDDR
+1049 EGR
-1055 HVLKHAFAEGD
+1055 YVLKQNFAEGD
-1066 PSLPTI
+1066 PNLPVVVSN
-1072 FGTPCPSCGK
+1072 PCPSCGK

-1096 GYNRCD
+1096 GYNNCD

>member
-1 MKWLDDDYIMD
+1 MKWLYDDYIRD

-25 SETVNSETLQ
+25 ENTFNSETLYN
-35 QWFNRVC
+35 WFRRVC
-42 NGDEELIKRMEDMK
+42 NGDEELIQRMEDMK

-148 IGQKGRRGALIISMD
+148 IGQKGRRGALIITMD
-163 ADHPDI
+163 AEHPDI

-175 KKDLNLITNANIS
+175 KTDLNLITNANIS
-188 VKVSDRFMRYAVEH
+188 VKVSDRFMRYAVEK
-202 PGESYTILCKLID
+202 PGESYNMVCKLVD
-215 EETRETWHTHSIC
+215 EETRKTWHEHVTT
-228 VTPSKILEHLAENN
+228 VTPSKILEHIAENN

-256 KNYNFIEN
+256 QNYNFIEN
-264 NPHINITGV
+264 NPHINISGV
-273 NPCVTGDT
+273 NPC
-281 LILTDEGYVPIID
+281 
-294 RVGLP
+294 
-299 TNVWNGHE
+299 
-307 YSIVI
+307 
-312 PKRTGKNQDI
+312 
-322 LRVTLSDGS
+322 
-331 MLNVTPYHKFILRE
+331 
-345 SSRVVGR
+345 
-352 VEAKDLEIGS
+352 
-362 KIEKCEYPVIEGY
+362 
-375 DTPTLDMYTQGF
+375 
-387 FSGDGY
+387 
-393 ISKAEGR
+393 
-400 NDRQL
+400 
-405 IKLYDVKNKLI
+405 
-416 PRLDAT
+416 
-422 LYGELKEDKN
+422 GEL
-432 IVRLNQKYEDKTFV
+432 
-446 PPTNY
+446 
-451 TKEAR
+451 
-456 LEWLAGLIDSDGSYE
+456 
-471 ENSGIQITS
+471 
-480 INKDF
+480 
-485 LLQVKLM
+485 
-492 LNTLGVHSSVTL
+492 
-504 CKEACTKE
+504 C
-512 MPGGTYDCK
+512 
-521 ECYRLLISKYY
+521 
-532 VYQLYHLGLTLYRV
+532 
-546 KIEDKEPNR
+546 
-555 NAGRY
+555 
-560 VQVIDVTKVGKAD
+560 
-573 EVFCFNEHK
+573 
-582 NHSGIFN
+582 
-589 GVYTANCGELPLP
+589 LP

-613 LSAYVKN
+613 LSAYVRE
-620 PFTDMAEFDFVAL
+620 PFEEKAWFDFTAL

-682 KMRILYGSKEACQL
+682 KMRIMYGSKEACQL
-696 VSGIYRVIINQ
+696 VSEIYRVIINQ
-707 SVIASVDYAVGNDC
+707 SVIASVDYAVDNDYS
-721 LSYKGFNV
+721 SYLGFNV
-729 EDFCNCTFAQ
+729 ENFCNCTFAQ
-739 KVLDKETKDYV
+739 KVLDRETKEYV

-755 VYNSQF
+755 VFNSQF

-772 VLGNCSSGVEPN
+772 ILGNCSSGVEPN

-817 DMSVDKVLEVGLPD
+817 GMSVDKVLEVGLPD

-836 TKGVTY
+836 TNGVTY

-900 GILTKIEEKP
+900 GILTEVTP
-910 VTLKEDDIRPITVP
+910 VTTSEETKVEIPRGKKLEQLE

-1044 MEKQN
+1044 MEKN
-1049 AEIDDR
+1049 EGR
-1055 HVLKHAFAEGD
+1055 YVLKQNFAEGN
-1066 PSLPTI
+1066 PNLPVA
-1072 FGTPCPSCGK
+1072 FSNPCPSCGK

-1096 GYNRCD
+1096 GFSKCD

>member
-12 TWNKKYRNVVQVD
+12 TWNKKYRNVVQKD
-25 SETVNSETLQ
+25 ENTVNSETLHN
-35 QWFNRVC
+35 WFKRVC
-42 NGDEELIKRMEDMK
+42 NGNEELIKRMEDMK

-82 VLPPVEDNIES
+82 VLPPVEDNIDS

-148 IGQKGRRGALIISMD
+148 IGQKGRRGALIIAMD
-163 ADHPDI
+163 AEHPDV
-169 EDFIDI
+169 EDFINI

-188 VKVSDRFMRYAVEH
+188 VKVSDRFMRYAVEN
-202 PGESYTILCKLID
+202 PGESYTMMCKLID
-215 EETRETWHTHSIC
+215 EETGETWHTHRIT
-228 VTPSKILEHLAENN
+228 VTPSKILEHIAENN

-264 NPHINITGV
+264 NPYINITGV
-273 NPCVTGDT
+273 NP
-281 LILTDEGYVPIID
+281 
-294 RVGLP
+294 
-299 TNVWNGHE
+299 
-307 YSIVI
+307 
-312 PKRTGKNQDI
+312 
-322 LRVTLSDGS
+322 
-331 MLNVTPYHKFILRE
+331 
-345 SSRVVGR
+345 
-352 VEAKDLEIGS
+352 
-362 KIEKCEYPVIEGY
+362 
-375 DTPTLDMYTQGF
+375 
-387 FSGDGY
+387 
-393 ISKAEGR
+393 
-400 NDRQL
+400 
-405 IKLYDVKNKLI
+405 
-416 PRLDAT
+416 
-422 LYGELKEDKN
+422 
-432 IVRLNQKYEDKTFV
+432 
-446 PPTNY
+446 
-451 TKEAR
+451 
-456 LEWLAGLIDSDGSYE
+456 
-471 ENSGIQITS
+471 
-480 INKDF
+480 
-485 LLQVKLM
+485 
-492 LNTLGVHSSVTL
+492 
-504 CKEACTKE
+504 
-512 MPGGTYDCK
+512 
-521 ECYRLLISKYY
+521 
-532 VYQLYHLGLTLYRV
+532 
-546 KIEDKEPNR
+546 
-555 NAGRY
+555 
-560 VQVIDVTKVGKAD
+560 
-573 EVFCFNEHK
+573 
-582 NHSGIFN
+582 
-589 GVYTANCGELPLP
+589 CGELPLP

-613 LSAYVKN
+613 LSAYVRE
-620 PFTDMAEFDFVAL
+620 PFEEKAWFDFTAL

-656 LRKQRDAIRDYRQI
+656 LHEQRDAIRYYRQI
-670 GLGVTGLADMLI
+670 GLGITGLADMLI
-682 KMRILYGSKEACQL
+682 KMGIMYGSKEACQL
-696 VSGIYRVIINQ
+696 VSEIYRVIINQ
-707 SVIASVDYAVGNDC
+707 SVIASVDYAVDNDYS
-721 LSYKGFNV
+721 SYLGFNV
-729 EDFCNCTFAQ
+729 ENFCNCTFAQ
-739 KVLDKETKDYV
+739 KVLDRETKEYV
-750 KAKGK
+750 KAKGR

-772 VLGNCSSGVEPN
+772 ILGNCSSGVEPN
-784 FDWRYN
+784 FAWQYN

-802 VLVTAGIVKEYAEYL
+802 VLVTAGIIKEYL
-817 DMSVDKVLEVGLPD
+817 DYVKGKLDVDMTVEELLKTDLPP

-836 TKGVTY
+836 TNGVTY

-870 TVEDIVDLYKEAWL
+870 TVEDIANLYKEAWL

-900 GILTKIEEKP
+900 GILTEVTP
-910 VTLKEDDIRPITVP
+910 VTTSEETKVEIPRGKKLEHLE

-1044 MEKQN
+1044 MEKN
-1049 AEIDDR
+1049 EGR
-1055 HVLKHAFAEGD
+1055 YVLKQNFAEGD
-1066 PSLPTI
+1066 PNLPVV
-1072 FGTPCPSCGK
+1072 FGNPCPSCGK

-1096 GYNRCD
+1096 GYNKCD

>member
-12 TWNKKYRNVVQVD
+12 TWNKKYRNVVQKD
-25 SETVNSETLQ
+25 ENTVNSETLHN
-35 QWFNRVC
+35 WFKRVC
-42 NGDEELIKRMEDMK
+42 NGNEELIKRMEDMK

-82 VLPPVEDNIES
+82 VLPPVEDNIDS

-148 IGQKGRRGALIISMD
+148 IGQKGRRGALIIAMD
-163 ADHPDI
+163 AEHPDV
-169 EDFIDI
+169 EDFINI

-188 VKVSDRFMRYAVEH
+188 VKVSDRFMRYAVEN
-202 PGESYTILCKLID
+202 PGESYTMMCKLID
-215 EETRETWHTHSIC
+215 EETGETWHTHRIS
-228 VTPSKILEHLAENN
+228 VTPSKILEHIAENN

-264 NPHINITGV
+264 NPYINITGV
-273 NPCVTGDT
+273 NP
-281 LILTDEGYVPIID
+281 
-294 RVGLP
+294 
-299 TNVWNGHE
+299 
-307 YSIVI
+307 
-312 PKRTGKNQDI
+312 
-322 LRVTLSDGS
+322 
-331 MLNVTPYHKFILRE
+331 
-345 SSRVVGR
+345 
-352 VEAKDLEIGS
+352 
-362 KIEKCEYPVIEGY
+362 
-375 DTPTLDMYTQGF
+375 
-387 FSGDGY
+387 
-393 ISKAEGR
+393 
-400 NDRQL
+400 
-405 IKLYDVKNKLI
+405 
-416 PRLDAT
+416 
-422 LYGELKEDKN
+422 
-432 IVRLNQKYEDKTFV
+432 
-446 PPTNY
+446 
-451 TKEAR
+451 
-456 LEWLAGLIDSDGSYE
+456 
-471 ENSGIQITS
+471 
-480 INKDF
+480 
-485 LLQVKLM
+485 
-492 LNTLGVHSSVTL
+492 
-504 CKEACTKE
+504 
-512 MPGGTYDCK
+512 
-521 ECYRLLISKYY
+521 
-532 VYQLYHLGLTLYRV
+532 
-546 KIEDKEPNR
+546 
-555 NAGRY
+555 
-560 VQVIDVTKVGKAD
+560 
-573 EVFCFNEHK
+573 
-582 NHSGIFN
+582 
-589 GVYTANCGELPLP
+589 CGELPLP

-613 LSAYVKN
+613 LSAYVRE
-620 PFTDMAEFDFVAL
+620 PFEEKAWFDFTAL

-656 LRKQRDAIRDYRQI
+656 LHEQRDAIRYYRQI
-670 GLGVTGLADMLI
+670 GLGITGLADMLI
-682 KMRILYGSKEACQL
+682 KMGIMYGSKEACQL
-696 VSGIYRVIINQ
+696 VSEIYRVIINQ
-707 SVIASVDYAVGNDC
+707 SVIASVDYAVDNDYS
-721 LSYKGFNV
+721 SYLGFNV
-729 EDFCNCTFAQ
+729 ENFCNCTFAQ
-739 KVLDKETKDYV
+739 KVLDRETKEYV
-750 KAKGK
+750 KAKGR

-772 VLGNCSSGVEPN
+772 ILGNCSSGVEPN
-784 FDWRYN
+784 FAWQYN

-802 VLVTAGIVKEYAEYL
+802 VLVTAGIIKEYL
-817 DMSVDKVLEVGLPD
+817 DYVKGKLDVDMTVEELLKTDLPP

-836 TKGVTY
+836 TNGVTY

-870 TVEDIVDLYKEAWL
+870 TVEDIANLYKEAWL

-900 GILTKIEEKP
+900 GILTEVEP
-910 VTLKEDDIRPITVP
+910 VTTSEETKVEIPRGKKLEQLE

-1044 MEKQN
+1044 MEKN
-1049 AEIDDR
+1049 EGR
-1055 HVLKHAFAEGD
+1055 YVLKQNFAEGD
-1066 PSLPTI
+1066 PNLPVVVSN
-1072 FGTPCPSCGK
+1072 PCPSCGK

-1096 GYNRCD
+1096 GYNKCD

>member
-1 MKWLDDDYIMD
+1 MKWLYDDYIRD

-25 SETVNSETLQ
+25 ENTFNSETLYN
-35 QWFNRVC
+35 WFRRVC
-42 NGDEELIKRMEDMK
+42 NGDEELIQRMEDMK

-148 IGQKGRRGALIISMD
+148 IGQKGRRGALIITMN
-163 ADHPDI
+163 AEHPDI

-188 VKVSDRFMRYAVEH
+188 VKVSDRFMRYAVEK
-202 PGESYTILCKLID
+202 PGESYTMTYNLID
-215 EETRETWHTHSIC
+215 EETGEIWHTHTTS

-250 LFWDRM
+250 LFWDRVE
-256 KNYNFIEN
+256 NYNFIEN

-273 NPCVTGDT
+273 NPCG
-281 LILTDEGYVPIID
+281 
-294 RVGLP
+294 
-299 TNVWNGHE
+299 
-307 YSIVI
+307 
-312 PKRTGKNQDI
+312 
-322 LRVTLSDGS
+322 
-331 MLNVTPYHKFILRE
+331 
-345 SSRVVGR
+345 
-352 VEAKDLEIGS
+352 EIS
-362 KIEKCEYPVIEGY
+362 
-375 DTPTLDMYTQGF
+375 
-387 FSGDGY
+387 
-393 ISKAEGR
+393 
-400 NDRQL
+400 
-405 IKLYDVKNKLI
+405 
-416 PRLDAT
+416 
-422 LYGELKEDKN
+422 
-432 IVRLNQKYEDKTFV
+432 
-446 PPTNY
+446 
-451 TKEAR
+451 
-456 LEWLAGLIDSDGSYE
+456 
-471 ENSGIQITS
+471 
-480 INKDF
+480 
-485 LLQVKLM
+485 
-492 LNTLGVHSSVTL
+492 
-504 CKEACTKE
+504 
-512 MPGGTYDCK
+512 
-521 ECYRLLISKYY
+521 
-532 VYQLYHLGLTLYRV
+532 
-546 KIEDKEPNR
+546 
-555 NAGRY
+555 
-560 VQVIDVTKVGKAD
+560 
-573 EVFCFNEHK
+573 
-582 NHSGIFN
+582 
-589 GVYTANCGELPLP
+589 LP

-620 PFTDMAEFDFVAL
+620 PFTANAEFNFVEL
-633 THDVPI
+633 TQDVPI

-656 LRKQRDAIRDYRQI
+656 LKGQRDAIRDYRQI

-682 KMRILYGSKEACQL
+682 KMKMLYGSKEACQL
-696 VSGIYRVIINQ
+696 VSEIYRVIINQ
-707 SVIASVDYAVGNDC
+707 SVIASVDYAVDRDC

-739 KVLDKETKDYV
+739 KVLDKETKEYV

-755 VYNSQF
+755 VFNSQF

-772 VLGNCSSGVEPN
+772 ILGNCSSGVEPN

-817 DMSVDKVLEVGLPD
+817 GMSVDKVLEVGLPD

-836 TKGVTY
+836 TNGVTY

-900 GILTKIEEKP
+900 GILTEITP
-910 VTLKEDDIRPITVP
+910 VTSEETKVEPVIIPQGEKLKTLE

-1044 MEKQN
+1044 MEKNEGRYVLN
-1049 AEIDDR
+1049 AE
-1055 HVLKHAFAEGD
+1055 GN
-1066 PSLPTI
+1066 PNLPVVI
-1072 FGTPCPSCGK
+1072 NNPCPSCGK

-1096 GYNRCD
+1096 GFSKCD

>member
-12 TWNKKYRNVVQVD
+12 TWNKKYRNVVQKD
-25 SETVNSETLQ
+25 ENTVNSETLHN
-35 QWFNRVC
+35 WFKRVC
-42 NGDEELIKRMEDMK
+42 NGNEELIKRMEDMK

-82 VLPPVEDNIES
+82 VLPPVEDNIDS

-148 IGQKGRRGALIISMD
+148 IGQKGRRGALIIAMD
-163 ADHPDI
+163 AEHPDV
-169 EDFIDI
+169 EDFINI

-188 VKVSDRFMRYAVEH
+188 VKVSDRFMRYAVEN
-202 PGESYTILCKLID
+202 PGESYTMMCKLID
-215 EETRETWHTHSIC
+215 EETGETWHTHRIT
-228 VTPSKILEHLAENN
+228 VTPSKILEHIAENN

-264 NPHINITGV
+264 NPYINITGV
-273 NPCVTGDT
+273 NP
-281 LILTDEGYVPIID
+281 
-294 RVGLP
+294 
-299 TNVWNGHE
+299 
-307 YSIVI
+307 
-312 PKRTGKNQDI
+312 
-322 LRVTLSDGS
+322 
-331 MLNVTPYHKFILRE
+331 
-345 SSRVVGR
+345 
-352 VEAKDLEIGS
+352 
-362 KIEKCEYPVIEGY
+362 
-375 DTPTLDMYTQGF
+375 
-387 FSGDGY
+387 
-393 ISKAEGR
+393 
-400 NDRQL
+400 
-405 IKLYDVKNKLI
+405 
-416 PRLDAT
+416 
-422 LYGELKEDKN
+422 
-432 IVRLNQKYEDKTFV
+432 
-446 PPTNY
+446 
-451 TKEAR
+451 
-456 LEWLAGLIDSDGSYE
+456 
-471 ENSGIQITS
+471 
-480 INKDF
+480 
-485 LLQVKLM
+485 
-492 LNTLGVHSSVTL
+492 
-504 CKEACTKE
+504 
-512 MPGGTYDCK
+512 
-521 ECYRLLISKYY
+521 
-532 VYQLYHLGLTLYRV
+532 
-546 KIEDKEPNR
+546 
-555 NAGRY
+555 
-560 VQVIDVTKVGKAD
+560 
-573 EVFCFNEHK
+573 
-582 NHSGIFN
+582 
-589 GVYTANCGELPLP
+589 CGELPLP

-613 LSAYVKN
+613 LSAYVRE
-620 PFTDMAEFDFVAL
+620 PFEEKAWFDFTAL

-656 LRKQRDAIRDYRQI
+656 LHEQRDAIRYYRQI
-670 GLGVTGLADMLI
+670 GLGITGLADMLI
-682 KMRILYGSKEACQL
+682 KMGIMYGSKEACQL
-696 VSGIYRVIINQ
+696 VSEIYRVIINQ
-707 SVIASVDYAVGNDC
+707 SVIASVDYAVDNDYS
-721 LSYKGFNV
+721 SYLGFNV
-729 EDFCNCTFAQ
+729 ENFCNCTFAQ
-739 KVLDKETKDYV
+739 KVLDRETKEYV

-772 VLGNCSSGVEPN
+772 ILGNCSSGVEPN
-784 FDWRYN
+784 FAWQYN

-802 VLVTAGIVKEYAEYL
+802 VLVTAGIIKEYL
-817 DMSVDKVLEVGLPD
+817 DYVKGKLDVDMTVEELLKTDLPP

-836 TKGVTY
+836 TNGVTY

-870 TVEDIVDLYKEAWL
+870 TVEDIANLYKEAWL

-900 GILTKIEEKP
+900 GILTEVTP
-910 VTLKEDDIRPITVP
+910 VTTSEETKVEIPRGKKLEQLE

-1044 MEKQN
+1044 MEKN
-1049 AEIDDR
+1049 EGR
-1055 HVLKHAFAEGD
+1055 YVLKQNFAEGN
-1066 PSLPTI
+1066 PNLPVV
-1072 FGTPCPSCGK
+1072 FGNPCPSCGK

-1096 GYNRCD
+1096 GFSKCD

>member
-12 TWNKKYRNVVQVD
+12 TWNKKYRNVVRVD
-25 SETVNSETLQ
+25 ENTVNSETLHN
-35 QWFNRVC
+35 WFKRVC

-82 VLPPVEDNIES
+82 VLPPVEDSIES

-148 IGQKGRRGALIISMD
+148 IGQKGRRGALIIAMD

-188 VKVSDRFMRYAVEH
+188 VKVSDIFMRYAVEH
-202 PGESYTILCKLID
+202 PGESYTMMCKLID
-215 EETRETWHTHSIC
+215 EETGEIWHTHRIW
-228 VTPSKILEHLAENN
+228 VTPSKILEHIAENN

-273 NPCVTGDT
+273 NPC
-281 LILTDEGYVPIID
+281 
-294 RVGLP
+294 
-299 TNVWNGHE
+299 
-307 YSIVI
+307 
-312 PKRTGKNQDI
+312 
-322 LRVTLSDGS
+322 
-331 MLNVTPYHKFILRE
+331 
-345 SSRVVGR
+345 
-352 VEAKDLEIGS
+352 
-362 KIEKCEYPVIEGY
+362 
-375 DTPTLDMYTQGF
+375 
-387 FSGDGY
+387 
-393 ISKAEGR
+393 
-400 NDRQL
+400 
-405 IKLYDVKNKLI
+405 
-416 PRLDAT
+416 
-422 LYGELKEDKN
+422 
-432 IVRLNQKYEDKTFV
+432 
-446 PPTNY
+446 
-451 TKEAR
+451 
-456 LEWLAGLIDSDGSYE
+456 
-471 ENSGIQITS
+471 
-480 INKDF
+480 
-485 LLQVKLM
+485 
-492 LNTLGVHSSVTL
+492 
-504 CKEACTKE
+504 
-512 MPGGTYDCK
+512 
-521 ECYRLLISKYY
+521 
-532 VYQLYHLGLTLYRV
+532 
-546 KIEDKEPNR
+546 
-555 NAGRY
+555 
-560 VQVIDVTKVGKAD
+560 
-573 EVFCFNEHK
+573 
-582 NHSGIFN
+582 
-589 GVYTANCGELPLP
+589 GELPLP

-613 LSAYVKN
+613 LSAYVRE
-620 PFTDMAEFDFVAL
+620 PFDEKAWFDFTAL
-633 THDVPI
+633 TQDVPI
-639 YVKALNDVLI
+639 YVKALNDVLV

-682 KMRILYGSKEACQL
+682 KMRIVYGSKEACQL
-696 VSGIYRVIINQ
+696 VSEVYRVIINQ
-707 SVIASVDYAVGNDC
+707 SVIASVDYAVDNDC

-739 KVLDKETKDYV
+739 KVLDRETKEYV

-784 FDWRYN
+784 FAWQYN

-802 VLVTAGIVKEYAEYL
+802 VLVTAGIIKEYLEYL
-817 DMSVDKVLEVGLPD
+817 NGRLDVEMTVEKLLKSDLPP

-900 GILTKIEEKP
+900 GILTEVTSEETKVEP
-910 VTLKEDDIRPITVP
+910 VIIPRGKKLEQLE

-1044 MEKQN
+1044 MNKNEGRYVLKQN
-1049 AEIDDR
+1049 
-1055 HVLKHAFAEGD
+1055 FAEGN
-1066 PSLPTI
+1066 PNLPVA
-1072 FGTPCPSCGK
+1072 FSNPCPSCGK